1 MSEEVNLSEESN
13 NSENEANNPENE
25 ANNSENE
32 PLDQKELLEDVAEI
46 RQMIHQ
52 QRFAECNP
60 MLFAII
66 KNCPNQQPYIHRL
79 VQGLLSTVI
88 ANLSLFQRKKMSS
101 VMLGFL
107 KQDAKA
113 IKEFE
118 IPETT
123 PETRAKLVS
132 EAISELDQFLV
143 DVEMDIRS
151 ELGVFKDLKKKG
163 EEIDVKEVKP
173 TLEKFVSR
181 EAMLFLNH
189 DLSKEEQDQASAT
202 LYQEWEECRE
212 KIFGRF
218 VSSGHWNDEERAEVK
233 DTILSPTVDSLT
245 SQLLVSAI
253 TLSAATVFDMGK
265 FTLLYDI
272 YRQTDDDEVKVR
284 ALLGWLLVSMN
295 SSCYEQHPDF
305 LSFAE
310 QLTEDCKNDS
320 DLLAEIIKAQKMLAV
335 TVFSEQKSI
344 DYTNDIMSSL
354 SKRFLGD
361 LKNKVADLLE
371 ADEDMR
377 NIFGVED
384 DEETSD
390 EESPIRS
397 VDINTD
403 EDGDPA
409 LNVGVDSPLS
419 MDEMMDKGIDIL
431 LPQFKMLRD
440 QTEFFTHL
448 YNWFMPFYLKN
459 PHITEAL
466 GFVDE
471 KRKFCK
477 AFCSTARSCPADA
490 YSLANLIVSHPN
502 EIPENIVD
510 CYDDPEDEEDGS
522 KPADEEEIVN
532 EFFKEPEEHRAKRI
546 RINYIRNL
554 LRFSKFYKEKDELF
568 TILDELDDD
577 KPAYAV
583 LAGPLFQDEF
593 FDKYRMAIARYSF
606 RREFPDMV
614 DVMLEGVP
622 CDTLEMHFMKGWV
635 CMQKEDDHSLRMAV
649 DHFKEMLKMQP
660 DMKPVYL
667 QLGICYRKL
676 CQVDE
681 YLENFDKLMEFKDSF
696 SEEELFELKLEKLK
710 FIVMNNRLEEAMPL
724 AYELD
729 YTHPESQMAGALLTQ
744 LLIKIGGEHTEGNF
758 QKAHQRLDEY
768 FAEVN
773 ELFGSFEKMK
783 KSGKDP
789 KNMMMQAMDLFFK
802 MMKNDKA
809 AEAYNNYSLG
819 LLALIEHQ
827 PKKAVGPF
835 FRAYAYYEDK
845 DQDVFFEVLR
855 EDYKWLKNYGCSFT
869 DIMIIYNQVV
879 AEHQQSQEELKK
891 YADKSE

>member
-13 NSENEANNPENE
+13 NPEE
-25 ANNSENE
+25 DV
-32 PLDQKELLEDVAEI
+32 LDQDFLLEKVDEM
-46 RQMIHQ
+46 RDLIHQ
-52 QRFAECNP
+52 QRFTECKP
-60 MLFAII
+60 ILVAIFE
-66 KNCPNQQPYIHRL
+66 NCPNHKQYMRRL
-79 VQGLLSTVI
+79 MHGLLKTVL
-88 ANLSLFQRKKMSS
+88 ANMSLLQCKKLPDD
-101 VMLGFL
+101 MLGFL
-107 KQDAKA
+107 KQYVKPSEELD
-113 IKEFE
+113 
-118 IPETT
+118 IPEMT
-123 PETRAKLVS
+123 PEARTKFVFGAV
-132 EAISELDQFLV
+132 SELDQLLV
-143 DVEMDIRS
+143 DIEMDIRS
-151 ELGVFKDLKKKG
+151 DQGIFKDLKKQG
-163 EEIDVKEVKP
+163 EAIDIKEVKP

-189 DLSKEEQDQASAT
+189 DLSKEEQDQASAR
-202 LYQEWEECRE
+202 LYQEWEEYRE
-212 KIFGRF
+212 KIFDRF
-218 VSSGHWNDEERAEVK
+218 VSSGYWNNEERAVVK

-272 YRQTDDDEVKVR
+272 YRLADDDEVKVR
-284 ALLGWLLVSMN
+284 ALLGWLLVSTN
-295 SSCYEQHPDF
+295 CGSYEQQPDF
-305 LSFAE
+305 RSFAE
-310 QLTEDCKNDS
+310 QLTEDCKNDP

-344 DYTNDIMSSL
+344 DYTNDIMASL
-354 SKRFLGD
+354 SKRFLDD
-361 LKNKVADLLE
+361 LRDKVADLLE

-377 NIFGVED
+377 NIFGIED
-384 DEETSD
+384 DEETS

-397 VDINTD
+397 DDTNTD
-403 EDGDPA
+403 EDRIPNLDA
-409 LNVGVDSPLS
+409 DIESPLS

-490 YSLANLIVSHPN
+490 YSLANLIISHSN

-522 KPADEEEIVN
+522 ESADEEEIVK
-532 EFFKEPEEHRAKRI
+532 EFFNEPEEHRAKRI

-554 LRFSKFYKEKDELF
+554 MRFSKFYTAKDEIF
-568 TILDELDDD
+568 NIFDELDDD

-606 RREFPDMV
+606 RREFPDLV
-614 DVMLEGVP
+614 EVMLEGVP

-635 CMQKEDDHSLRMAV
+635 CMQKGDNHSLRMAV
-649 DHFKEMLKMQP
+649 DHFKKMLKIKP
-660 DMKPVYL
+660 DMKQVYL
-667 QLGICYRKL
+667 QLGTCYRNL
-676 CQVDE
+676 IQVDE

-696 SEEELFELKLEKLK
+696 SEEELFELKLDKLK
-710 FIVMNNRLEEAMPL
+710 FIVMNNRFEEAMPL

-729 YTHPESQMAGALLTQ
+729 YTHPENQMAGALLTR
-744 LLIKIGGEHTEGNF
+744 LLIKIGGEHAEENF

-783 KSGKDP
+783 KAGKDT

-802 MMKNDKA
+802 MMKNDKL

-827 PKKAVGPF
+827 PKKAMGPF
-835 FRAYAYYEDK
+835 FRVYAYYVEK
-845 DQDVFFEVLR
+845 DENVFFEALK
-855 EDYKWLKNYGCSFT
+855 EDYKWLKNYGCSYT
-869 DIMIIYNQVV
+869 DLMIIYNQVV
-879 AEHQQSQEELKK
+879 AEHQKSQEEIKK

>member
-13 NSENEANNPENE
+13 NPEE
-25 ANNSENE
+25 V
-32 PLDQKELLEDVAEI
+32 LDQDELLEKIDEM
-46 RQMIHQ
+46 RQLIHQ
-52 QRFAECNP
+52 QRFTECKPLLVAVFTPLPSN
-60 MLFAII
+60 
-66 KNCPNQQPYIHRL
+66 KQYVNRL
-79 VQGLLSTVI
+79 LQSLLTALA
-88 ANLSLFQRKKMSS
+88 ANMSLFQRKKIPDG
-101 VMLGFL
+101 VFGFPL
-107 KQDAKA
+107 QH
-113 IKEFE
+113 IKSFE
-118 IPETT
+118 ELDIPEMT
-123 PETRAKLVS
+123 PETRAKYIS
-132 EAISELDQFLV
+132 SAISGLDQLLE
-143 DVEMDIRS
+143 DIEMDIRS
-151 ELGVFKDLKKKG
+151 DQGVFKDLKKQG
-163 EEIDVKEVKP
+163 EAIDIKEVKP

-189 DLSKEEQDQASAT
+189 DLSKEEQDQASAR
-202 LYQEWEECRE
+202 LYQEWEEYRE

-218 VSSGHWNDEERAEVK
+218 VSSGHWTDEECAAVK

-295 SSCYEQHPDF
+295 SSYYEQQPDF
-305 LSFAE
+305 RSFAE
-310 QLTEDCKNDS
+310 QLTEDCKNDQ
-320 DLLAEIIKAQKMLAV
+320 DLLADIIKAQKMLAV
-335 TVFSEQKSI
+335 SVFSEQKSI

-361 LKNKVADLLE
+361 LKNKGADLLD

-377 NIFGVED
+377 NLFEIDE
-384 DEETSD
+384 DEETSE

-403 EDGDPA
+403 EDGGDN

-440 QTEFFTHL
+440 QTDFFTHL

-459 PHITEAL
+459 PHVTEAL

-490 YSLANLIVSHPN
+490 YSLANLIISHPN

-510 CYDDPEDEEDGS
+510 CYDDPEDEGDGS
-522 KPADEEEIVN
+522 EPADEEEIVN
-532 EFFKEPEEHRAKRI
+532 EFFKEPGEHRAKRI

-554 LRFSKFYKEKDELF
+554 LRFSKFYKGKDELF

-583 LAGPLFQDEF
+583 LAGPLFQDES

-614 DVMLEGVP
+614 EVMLEGVP

-649 DHFKEMLKMQP
+649 SHFKEMLKMQP
-660 DMKPVYL
+660 DMKQVYL
-667 QLGICYRKL
+667 QLGICYRNL
-676 CQVDE
+676 IQVDE

-696 SEEELFELKLEKLK
+696 SEEELFELKLDKLK
-710 FIVMNNRLEEAMPL
+710 FIVMNNRFEEAMPL

-729 YTHPESQMAGALLTQ
+729 YTHPENQMAGALLTQ
-744 LLIKIGGEHTEGNF
+744 LLIKIGGEHAEENF

-768 FAEVN
+768 FAEAN

-783 KSGKDP
+783 KEGKDT

-827 PKKAVGPF
+827 PKKALEPF
-835 FRAYAYYEDK
+835 FRAYAYYVEK
-845 DQDVFFEVLR
+845 DENVFFEALK
-855 EDYKWLKNYGCSFT
+855 EDYKWLKNYGCSYT
-869 DIMIIYNQVV
+869 DLMIIYNQVV
-879 AEHQQSQEELKK
+879 AEHQQTEDELKK

>member
-13 NSENEANNPENE
+13 NPEE
-25 ANNSENE
+25 DV
-32 PLDQKELLEDVAEI
+32 LDQDFLLEKIDEM
-46 RQMIHQ
+46 RDLIHQ
-52 QRFAECNP
+52 QRFSECKP
-60 MLFAII
+60 MLVEVFTPFSSNKQYINRLLQSLLTSLFA
-66 KNCPNQQPYIHRL
+66 NM
-79 VQGLLSTVI
+79 
-88 ANLSLFQRKKMSS
+88 SLFQRKKIPDGVFGIPIEHNKS
-101 VMLGFL
+101 
-107 KQDAKA
+107 
-113 IKEFE
+113 FE
-118 IPETT
+118 KLDIPEMT
-123 PETRAKLVS
+123 PEARAKY
-132 EAISELDQFLV
+132 ISSTISGLDQLLV
-143 DVEMDIRS
+143 DIEMDIRS
-151 ELGVFKDLKKKG
+151 EQGIFKDLKKQG
-163 EEIDVKEVKP
+163 EAIDIKEVKP

-189 DLSKEEQDQASAT
+189 DLSKEEQDQASAR
-202 LYQEWEECRE
+202 LYQEWEEYRE
-212 KIFGRF
+212 KIFDRF
-218 VSSGHWNDEERAEVK
+218 VSSGYWNDEERAVVK

-272 YRQTDDDEVKVR
+272 YRLADDDEVKVR
-284 ALLGWLLVSMN
+284 ALLGWLLVSTN
-295 SSCYEQHPDF
+295 CGCYEQQPDF
-305 LSFAE
+305 RSFAE

-344 DYTNDIMSSL
+344 DYTNDIMASL

-361 LKNKVADLLE
+361 LKDKVANLLE
-371 ADEDMR
+371 ADEDMQ
-377 NIFGVED
+377 NIFGIED
-384 DEETSD
+384 DEETS

-403 EDGDPA
+403 EDGIPNLD
-409 LNVGVDSPLS
+409 VDMDSPLS

-510 CYDDPEDEEDGS
+510 CYDDPEDEGDGS
-522 KPADEEEIVN
+522 EPADDEEIVN
-532 EFFKEPEEHRAKRI
+532 EFFKEPGEHRAKRI

-554 LRFSKFYKEKDELF
+554 LRFSKFYTAKDEIF
-568 TILDELDDD
+568 NILDELDDD

-606 RREFPDMV
+606 RREFPDLV
-614 DVMLEGVP
+614 EVMLEGVP

-635 CMQKEDDHSLRMAV
+635 CMQKGDNHSLCMAV
-649 DHFKEMLKMQP
+649 DHFKKMLKIKP
-660 DMKPVYL
+660 DMKQVYL
-667 QLGICYRKL
+667 QLGICYRNL
-676 CQVDE
+676 IQVDE

-696 SEEELFELKLEKLK
+696 SEEELFELKLDKLK
-710 FIVMNNRLEEAMPL
+710 FIVMNNRFEEAMPL

-729 YTHPESQMAGALLTQ
+729 YTHPENQMAGALLTQ
-744 LLIKIGGEHTEGNF
+744 LLIKIGGEHAEENF

-783 KSGKDP
+783 KEGKDT

-802 MMKNDKA
+802 MMKNDKL

-827 PKKAVGPF
+827 PKKAMGPF
-835 FRAYAYYEDK
+835 FRAYAYYVEK
-845 DQDVFFEVLR
+845 DENVFFEALK
-855 EDYKWLKNYGCSFT
+855 EDYKWLKNYGCSYT
-869 DIMIIYNQVV
+869 DLMIIYNQVV
-879 AEHQQSQEELKK
+879 AEHQKSQEEIKK

>member
-13 NSENEANNPENE
+13 NPEE
-25 ANNSENE
+25 DV
-32 PLDQKELLEDVAEI
+32 LDQDFLLEKVDEM
-46 RQMIHQ
+46 RDLIHQ
-52 QRFAECNP
+52 QRFTECKP
-60 MLFAII
+60 ILVAIFE
-66 KNCPNQQPYIHRL
+66 NCPNHKQYMRRL
-79 VQGLLSTVI
+79 MHGLLKTVL
-88 ANLSLFQRKKMSS
+88 ANMSLLQCKKLPDD
-101 VMLGFL
+101 MLGFL
-107 KQDAKA
+107 KQYVKPSEELD
-113 IKEFE
+113 
-118 IPETT
+118 IPEMT
-123 PETRAKLVS
+123 PEARTKFVFGAV
-132 EAISELDQFLV
+132 SELDQLLV
-143 DVEMDIRS
+143 DIEMDIRS
-151 ELGVFKDLKKKG
+151 DQGIFKDLKKQG
-163 EEIDVKEVKP
+163 EAIDIKEVKP

-189 DLSKEEQDQASAT
+189 DLSKEEQDQASAR
-202 LYQEWEECRE
+202 LYQEWEEYRE
-212 KIFGRF
+212 KIFDRF
-218 VSSGHWNDEERAEVK
+218 VSSGYWNNEERAVVK

-272 YRQTDDDEVKVR
+272 YRLADDDEVKVR
-284 ALLGWLLVSMN
+284 ALLGWLLVSTN
-295 SSCYEQHPDF
+295 CGSYEQQPDF
-305 LSFAE
+305 RSFAE
-310 QLTEDCKNDS
+310 QLTEDCKNDP

-344 DYTNDIMSSL
+344 DYTNDIMASL
-354 SKRFLGD
+354 SKRFLDD
-361 LKNKVADLLE
+361 LRDKVADLLE

-377 NIFGVED
+377 NIFGIED
-384 DEETSD
+384 DEETS

-397 VDINTD
+397 DDTNTD
-403 EDGDPA
+403 EDRIPNLDA
-409 LNVGVDSPLS
+409 DIESPLS

-490 YSLANLIVSHPN
+490 YSLANLIVSHSN

-522 KPADEEEIVN
+522 ESADEEEIVK
-532 EFFKEPEEHRAKRI
+532 EFFNEPEEHRAKRI

-554 LRFSKFYKEKDELF
+554 MRFSKFYTAKDEIF
-568 TILDELDDD
+568 NIFDELDDD

-606 RREFPDMV
+606 RREFPDLV
-614 DVMLEGVP
+614 EVMLEGVP
-622 CDTLEMHFMKGWV
+622 CDTLEMHFKKGWV
-635 CMQKEDDHSLRMAV
+635 CMQKGDNHSLRMAV
-649 DHFKEMLKMQP
+649 DHFKKMLKIKP
-660 DMKPVYL
+660 DMKQVYL
-667 QLGICYRKL
+667 QLGTCYRNL
-676 CQVDE
+676 IQVDE

-696 SEEELFELKLEKLK
+696 SEEELFELKLDKLK
-710 FIVMNNRLEEAMPL
+710 FIVMNNRFEEAMPL

-729 YTHPESQMAGALLTQ
+729 YIHPENQMAGALLTQ
-744 LLIKIGGEHTEGNF
+744 LLIKIGGEHAEENF

-783 KSGKDP
+783 KAGKDT

-802 MMKNDKA
+802 MMKNDKL

-827 PKKAVGPF
+827 PKKAMGPF
-835 FRAYAYYEDK
+835 FRVYAYYVEK
-845 DQDVFFEVLR
+845 DENVFFEALK
-855 EDYKWLKNYGCSFT
+855 EDYKWLKNYGCSYT
-869 DIMIIYNQVV
+869 DLMIIYNQVV
-879 AEHQQSQEELKK
+879 AEHQKSQEEIKK

>member
-13 NSENEANNPENE
+13 NPEE
-25 ANNSENE
+25 DV
-32 PLDQKELLEDVAEI
+32 LDQDFLLEKVDEM
-46 RQMIHQ
+46 RDLIHQ
-52 QRFAECNP
+52 QRFTECKP
-60 MLFAII
+60 ILVAIFE
-66 KNCPNQQPYIHRL
+66 NCPNHKQYMRRL
-79 VQGLLSTVI
+79 MHGLLKTVL
-88 ANLSLFQRKKMSS
+88 ANMSLLQCKKLPDD
-101 VMLGFL
+101 MLGFL
-107 KQDAKA
+107 KQYVKPSEELD
-113 IKEFE
+113 
-118 IPETT
+118 IPEMT
-123 PETRAKLVS
+123 PEARTKFVFGAV
-132 EAISELDQFLV
+132 SELDQLLV
-143 DVEMDIRS
+143 DIEMDIRS
-151 ELGVFKDLKKKG
+151 EQGIFKDLKKQG
-163 EEIDVKEVKP
+163 EAIDIKEVKP

-189 DLSKEEQDQASAT
+189 DLSKEEQDQASAR
-202 LYQEWEECRE
+202 LYQEWEEYRE
-212 KIFGRF
+212 KIFDRF
-218 VSSGHWNDEERAEVK
+218 VSSGYWNNEERAVVK

-272 YRQTDDDEVKVR
+272 YRLADDDEVKVR
-284 ALLGWLLVSMN
+284 ALLGWLLVSTN
-295 SSCYEQHPDF
+295 CGSYEQQPDF
-305 LSFAE
+305 RSFAE
-310 QLTEDCKNDS
+310 QLTEDCKNDP

-344 DYTNDIMSSL
+344 DYTNDIMASL
-354 SKRFLGD
+354 SKRFLDD
-361 LKNKVADLLE
+361 LRDKVADLLE

-377 NIFGVED
+377 NIFGIED
-384 DEETSD
+384 DEETS

-397 VDINTD
+397 DDTNTD
-403 EDGDPA
+403 EDRIPNLDA
-409 LNVGVDSPLS
+409 DIESPLS

-471 KRKFCK
+471 KRMFCK

-490 YSLANLIVSHPN
+490 YSLANLIVSHSN

-522 KPADEEEIVN
+522 ESADEEEIVK
-532 EFFKEPEEHRAKRI
+532 EFFNEPEEHRAKRI

-554 LRFSKFYKEKDELF
+554 MRFSKFYTAKDEIF
-568 TILDELDDD
+568 NIFDELDDD

-606 RREFPDMV
+606 RREFPDLV
-614 DVMLEGVP
+614 EVMLEGVP

-635 CMQKEDDHSLRMAV
+635 CMQKGDNHSLRMAV
-649 DHFKEMLKMQP
+649 DHFKKMLKIKP
-660 DMKPVYL
+660 DMKQVYL
-667 QLGICYRKL
+667 QLGTCYRNL
-676 CQVDE
+676 IQVDE

-696 SEEELFELKLEKLK
+696 SEEELFELKLDKLK
-710 FIVMNNRLEEAMPL
+710 FIVMNNRFEEAMPL

-729 YTHPESQMAGALLTQ
+729 YTHPENQMAGALLTQ
-744 LLIKIGGEHTEGNF
+744 LLIKIGGEHAEENF

-783 KSGKDP
+783 KAGKDT

-802 MMKNDKA
+802 MMKNDKL

-827 PKKAVGPF
+827 PKKAMGPF
-835 FRAYAYYEDK
+835 FRVYAYYVEK
-845 DQDVFFEVLR
+845 DENVFFEALK
-855 EDYKWLKNYGCSFT
+855 EDYKWLKNYGCSYT
-869 DIMIIYNQVV
+869 DLMIIYNQVV
-879 AEHQQSQEELKK
+879 AEHQKSQEEIKK

>member
-13 NSENEANNPENE
+13 NPEE
-25 ANNSENE
+25 DV
-32 PLDQKELLEDVAEI
+32 LDQDFLLEKVDEM
-46 RQMIHQ
+46 RQLIHQ
-52 QRFAECNP
+52 QRFSECKP
-60 MLFAII
+60 MLVEVFTPFSSNKQYINRLMQNLLTSLFA
-66 KNCPNQQPYIHRL
+66 NM
-79 VQGLLSTVI
+79 
-88 ANLSLFQRKKMSS
+88 SLFQRKKIPDGVFGIPIQHNKS
-101 VMLGFL
+101 
-107 KQDAKA
+107 
-113 IKEFE
+113 FE
-118 IPETT
+118 ELDIPEMT
-123 PETRAKLVS
+123 PEARAKYIS
-132 EAISELDQFLV
+132 NAISELDQLLE
-143 DVEMDIRS
+143 DIEMDIRS
-151 ELGVFKDLKKKG
+151 EQGIFKDLKKQG
-163 EEIDVKEVKP
+163 EEIDIKEVKP

-189 DLSKEEQDQASAT
+189 DLSKEEQDQASAR
-202 LYQEWEECRE
+202 LYQEWEEYRE
-212 KIFGRF
+212 KIFDRF
-218 VSSGHWNDEERAEVK
+218 VSSGYWNDEERAVVK

-272 YRQTDDDEVKVR
+272 YRLADDDEVKVR
-284 ALLGWLLVSMN
+284 ALLGWLLVSTN
-295 SSCYEQHPDF
+295 CGSYEQQPDF
-305 LSFAE
+305 RSFAE

-344 DYTNDIMSSL
+344 DYTNDIMASL
-354 SKRFLGD
+354 SKRFLDD
-361 LKNKVADLLE
+361 LRDKVADLLE

-377 NIFGVED
+377 NIFGIED
-384 DEETSD
+384 DEETS

-397 VDINTD
+397 DDTNTD
-403 EDGDPA
+403 KDGIPNLDA
-409 LNVGVDSPLS
+409 DIESPLS

-490 YSLANLIVSHPN
+490 YSLANLIISHPN

-510 CYDDPEDEEDGS
+510 CYDDPEDEGDVCE
-522 KPADEEEIVN
+522 PADEEEIVN
-532 EFFKEPEEHRAKRI
+532 EFFNEPEEHRAKRI

-554 LRFSKFYKEKDELF
+554 MRFSKFYTAKDEIF
-568 TILDELDDD
+568 NILDELDDD

-606 RREFPDMV
+606 RREFPDLV
-614 DVMLEGVP
+614 EVMLEGVP

-635 CMQKEDDHSLRMAV
+635 CMQKGDNHSLRIAV
-649 DHFKEMLKMQP
+649 DHFKKMLKIKP
-660 DMKPVYL
+660 DMKQVYL
-667 QLGICYRKL
+667 QLGTCYRNL
-676 CQVDE
+676 IQVDE

-696 SEEELFELKLEKLK
+696 SEEELFELKLDKLK
-710 FIVMNNRLEEAMPL
+710 FIVMNNRFEEAMPL

-729 YTHPESQMAGALLTQ
+729 YTHPENQMAGALLTQ
-744 LLIKIGGEHTEGNF
+744 LLIKIGGKHAEENF

-783 KSGKDP
+783 KAGKDT

-802 MMKNDKA
+802 MMKNDKL

-827 PKKAVGPF
+827 PKKAMGPF
-835 FRAYAYYEDK
+835 FRVYAYYVEK
-845 DQDVFFEVLR
+845 DENVFFEALK
-855 EDYKWLKNYGCSFT
+855 EDYKWLKNYGCSYT
-869 DIMIIYNQVV
+869 DLMIIYNQVV
-879 AEHQQSQEELKK
+879 AEHQKSQEEIKK

>member
-13 NSENEANNPENE
+13 NPEE
-25 ANNSENE
+25 DV
-32 PLDQKELLEDVAEI
+32 LDQDFLLEKVDEM
-46 RQMIHQ
+46 RDLIHQ
-52 QRFAECNP
+52 QRFSECKP
-60 MLFAII
+60 MLVEVFTPFSSNKQYINRLMQNLLTSLFA
-66 KNCPNQQPYIHRL
+66 NM
-79 VQGLLSTVI
+79 
-88 ANLSLFQRKKMSS
+88 SLFQRKKIPDGVFGIPIQHNKS
-101 VMLGFL
+101 
-107 KQDAKA
+107 
-113 IKEFE
+113 FE
-118 IPETT
+118 ELDIPEMT
-123 PETRAKLVS
+123 PEARAKYIS
-132 EAISELDQFLV
+132 NAISELDQLLE
-143 DVEMDIRS
+143 DIEMDIRS
-151 ELGVFKDLKKKG
+151 EQGIFKDLKKQG
-163 EEIDVKEVKP
+163 EEIDIKEVKP

-189 DLSKEEQDQASAT
+189 DLSKEEQDQASAR
-202 LYQEWEECRE
+202 LYQEWEEYRE
-212 KIFGRF
+212 KIFDRF
-218 VSSGHWNDEERAEVK
+218 VSSGYWNDEERAVVK

-272 YRQTDDDEVKVR
+272 YRLADDDEVKVR
-284 ALLGWLLVSMN
+284 ALLGWLLVSTN
-295 SSCYEQHPDF
+295 CGSYEQQPDF
-305 LSFAE
+305 RSFAE

-344 DYTNDIMSSL
+344 DYTNDIMASL
-354 SKRFLGD
+354 SKRFLDD
-361 LKNKVADLLE
+361 LRDKVADLLE

-377 NIFGVED
+377 NIFGIED
-384 DEETSD
+384 DEETS

-397 VDINTD
+397 DDTNTD
-403 EDGDPA
+403 KDGIPNLDA
-409 LNVGVDSPLS
+409 DIESPLS

-510 CYDDPEDEEDGS
+510 CYDDPEDEEDGTES
-522 KPADEEEIVN
+522 ADEEEIVK
-532 EFFKEPEEHRAKRI
+532 EFFNEPEEHRAKRI

-554 LRFSKFYKEKDELF
+554 MRFSKFYTAKDEIF
-568 TILDELDDD
+568 NIFDELDDD

-606 RREFPDMV
+606 RREFPDLV
-614 DVMLEGVP
+614 EVMLEGVP

-635 CMQKEDDHSLRMAV
+635 CMQKGDNHSLRMAV
-649 DHFKEMLKMQP
+649 DHFKKMLKIKP
-660 DMKPVYL
+660 DMKQVYL
-667 QLGICYRKL
+667 QLGTCYRNL
-676 CQVDE
+676 IQVDE
-681 YLENFDKLMEFKDSF
+681 YLDNFDKLMEFKDSF
-696 SEEELFELKLEKLK
+696 SEEELFELKLDKLK
-710 FIVMNNRLEEAMPL
+710 FIVMNNRFEEAMPL

-729 YTHPESQMAGALLTQ
+729 YTHPENQMAGALLTQ
-744 LLIKIGGEHTEGNF
+744 LLIKIGGEHAEENF

-783 KSGKDP
+783 KAGKDT

-802 MMKNDKA
+802 MMKNDKL

-827 PKKAVGPF
+827 PKKAMGPF
-835 FRAYAYYEDK
+835 FRVYAYYVEK
-845 DQDVFFEVLR
+845 DENVFFEALK
-855 EDYKWLKNYGCSFT
+855 EDYKWLKNYGCSYT
-869 DIMIIYNQVV
+869 DLMIIYNQVV
-879 AEHQQSQEELKK
+879 AEHQKSQEEIKK

>member
-13 NSENEANNPENE
+13 NSENEANNPEE
-25 ANNSENE
+25 V
-32 PLDQKELLEDVAEI
+32 LDQKELLEDVAEI

-88 ANLSLFQRKKMSS
+88 ANLSLFKRKKMSS

-151 ELGVFKDLKKKG
+151 ELGIFKDLKKQG
-163 EEIDVKEVKP
+163 EEIDIKEVKP

-218 VSSGHWNDEERAEVK
+218 VSSGYWNDEERAEVK

-344 DYTNDIMSSL
+344 DYTNDIMASL
-354 SKRFLGD
+354 SNRFLGN

-384 DEETSD
+384 DEETSE

-510 CYDDPEDEEDGS
+510 CYDDPEDEGDGS
-522 KPADEEEIVN
+522 ESADEEEIVD
-532 EFFKEPEEHRAKRI
+532 EFFKEPQEHRAKRI

-622 CDTLEMHFMKGWV
+622 CDTLEMHFMQGWV

-744 LLIKIGGEHTEGNF
+744 LLIKIGGEHAEENF

-869 DIMIIYNQVV
+869 DIMIIYNQIV

>member
-13 NSENEANNPENE
+13 NPEE
-25 ANNSENE
+25 V
-32 PLDQKELLEDVAEI
+32 LDQDELLEKIDEM
-46 RQMIHQ
+46 RQLIHQ
-52 QRFAECNP
+52 QRFTECKPLLVAVFTPLPSN
-60 MLFAII
+60 
-66 KNCPNQQPYIHRL
+66 KQYVNRL
-79 VQGLLSTVI
+79 LQSLLTALA
-88 ANLSLFQRKKMSS
+88 ANMSLFQRKKIPDG
-101 VMLGFL
+101 VFGFPL
-107 KQDAKA
+107 QH
-113 IKEFE
+113 IKSFE
-118 IPETT
+118 ELDIPEMT
-123 PETRAKLVS
+123 PETRAKYIS
-132 EAISELDQFLV
+132 SAISGLDQLLE
-143 DVEMDIRS
+143 DIEMDIRS
-151 ELGVFKDLKKKG
+151 DQGVFKDLKKQG
-163 EEIDVKEVKP
+163 EAIDIKEVKP

-189 DLSKEEQDQASAT
+189 DLSKEEQDQASAR
-202 LYQEWEECRE
+202 LYQEWEEYRE

-218 VSSGHWNDEERAEVK
+218 VSSGHWTDEECAAVK

-265 FTLLYDI
+265 FTLLYGI

-295 SSCYEQHPDF
+295 SSYYEQQPDF
-305 LSFAE
+305 RSFAE
-310 QLTEDCKNDS
+310 QLTEDCKNDQ
-320 DLLAEIIKAQKMLAV
+320 DLLADIIKAQKMLAV

-361 LKNKVADLLE
+361 LKNKVADLLD

-377 NIFGVED
+377 NLFEIDE
-384 DEETSD
+384 DEETSE

-403 EDGDPA
+403 EDGVDN

-459 PHITEAL
+459 PHVTEAL

-490 YSLANLIVSHPN
+490 YSLANLIISHPN

-510 CYDDPEDEEDGS
+510 CYDDPEDEGDGS
-522 KPADEEEIVN
+522 EPADEEEIVN
-532 EFFKEPEEHRAKRI
+532 EFFKEPGEHRAKRI

-554 LRFSKFYKEKDELF
+554 LRFSKFYKGKDELF

-614 DVMLEGVP
+614 EVMLEGVP

-649 DHFKEMLKMQP
+649 SHFKEMLKMQP
-660 DMKPVYL
+660 DMKQVYL
-667 QLGICYRKL
+667 QLGICYRNL
-676 CQVDE
+676 IQVDE

-696 SEEELFELKLEKLK
+696 SEEELFELKLDKLK
-710 FIVMNNRLEEAMPL
+710 FIVMNNRFEEAMPL

-729 YTHPESQMAGALLTQ
+729 YTHPENQMAGALLTQ
-744 LLIKIGGEHTEGNF
+744 LLIKIGGEHAEENF

-768 FAEVN
+768 FAEAN

-783 KSGKDP
+783 KEGKDT

-827 PKKAVGPF
+827 PKKALEPF
-835 FRAYAYYEDK
+835 FRAYAYYVEK
-845 DQDVFFEVLR
+845 DENVFFEALK
-855 EDYKWLKNYGCSFT
+855 EDYKWLKNYGCSYT
-869 DIMIIYNQVV
+869 DLMIIYNQVV
-879 AEHQQSQEELKK
+879 AEHQQTEDELKK

>member
-13 NSENEANNPENE
+13 NPEE
-25 ANNSENE
+25 VLA
-32 PLDQKELLEDVAEI
+32 QKELLEDVVEI

-66 KNCPNQQPYIHRL
+66 KNSPNHQPYIHRL

-88 ANLSLFQRKKMSS
+88 ASLSLFQRKKISTE
-101 VMLGFL
+101 MLGFL
-107 KQDAKA
+107 KLDAKA
-113 IKEFE
+113 VKEFK

-123 PETRAKLVS
+123 PEGRAKLVS
-132 EAISELDQFLV
+132 DAISELDQFLV
-143 DVEMDIRS
+143 DIEMDIRS
-151 ELGVFKDLKKKG
+151 EQGIFKDLKKQG
-163 EEIDVKEVKP
+163 EAIDIKEVKP

-189 DLSKEEQDQASAT
+189 DLSKEEQDQASAR
-202 LYQEWEECRE
+202 LYLEWEEYRE
-212 KIFGRF
+212 KIFDRF
-218 VSSGHWNDEERAEVK
+218 VTAGYWNDEERAVVK

-253 TLSAATVFDMGK
+253 TLSAATVFDMDK

-272 YRQTDDDEVKVR
+272 YRQADDDEVKVR
-284 ALLGWLLVSMN
+284 ALLGWLLVSTN
-295 SSCYEQHPDF
+295 CGCYEQHPDF
-305 LSFAE
+305 RSFAE
-310 QLTEDCKNDS
+310 QLTEDCKNDP

-344 DYTNDIMSSL
+344 DYTNDIMASL

-361 LKNKVADLLE
+361 LKDKVADLLE

-377 NIFGVED
+377 NIFEID
-384 DEETSD
+384 EDEETSE

-403 EDGDPA
+403 EDGIDNLDA
-409 LNVGVDSPLS
+409 DIESPLS

-510 CYDDPEDEEDGS
+510 CYDDPEDEGDGS
-522 KPADEEEIVN
+522 ETADEEEIVN

-660 DMKPVYL
+660 GMKPVYL

-744 LLIKIGGEHTEGNF
+744 LLIKIGGEHAEENF

-869 DIMIIYNQVV
+869 DIMIIYNQIV

>member
-13 NSENEANNPENE
+13 SQEEV
-25 ANNSENE
+25 
-32 PLDQKELLEDVAEI
+32 LDQDFLLEKVDEM
-46 RQMIHQ
+46 RDLIHQ
-52 QRFAECNP
+52 QRFAECKP
-60 MLFAII
+60 MLVAIFE
-66 KNCPNQQPYIHRL
+66 NCPNHKQYMRRL
-79 VQGLLSTVI
+79 MHGLLTTVL
-88 ANLSLFQRKKMSS
+88 ANMSLLQRKKLPDD
-101 VMLGFL
+101 MLGIL
-107 KQDAKA
+107 KQYVKPSEELD
-113 IKEFE
+113 
-118 IPETT
+118 IPEMT
-123 PETRAKLVS
+123 PEARTKFVFGAV
-132 EAISELDQFLV
+132 SELDQLLE
-143 DVEMDIRS
+143 DIEMDIRS
-151 ELGVFKDLKKKG
+151 EQGIFKDLKKQG
-163 EEIDVKEVKP
+163 EAIDIKEVKP

-189 DLSKEEQDQASAT
+189 DLSKEEQDQASAR
-202 LYQEWEECRE
+202 LYQEWEEYRE
-212 KIFGRF
+212 KIFDRF
-218 VSSGHWNDEERAEVK
+218 VSSGYWNDEECAAVK

-295 SSCYEQHPDF
+295 SSYYEQQPDF
-305 LSFAE
+305 RSFAE
-310 QLTEDCKNDS
+310 QLTEDCKNDQ
-320 DLLAEIIKAQKMLAV
+320 DLLADIIKAQKMLAV

-361 LKNKVADLLE
+361 LKNKVADLLD

-377 NIFGVED
+377 NLFGIDE
-384 DEETSD
+384 DEETSE

-403 EDGDPA
+403 EDGVDN
-409 LNVGVDSPLS
+409 LNVDVDSPLS

-440 QTEFFTHL
+440 QTDFFTHL

-459 PHITEAL
+459 PHVTEAL

-490 YSLANLIVSHPN
+490 YSLANLIISHPN

-510 CYDDPEDEEDGS
+510 CYDDPEDDGDGS
-522 KPADEEEIVN
+522 EPADEEEIVN
-532 EFFKEPEEHRAKRI
+532 EFFKEPGEHRAKRI

-554 LRFSKFYKEKDELF
+554 LRFSKFYKGKDELF

-614 DVMLEGVP
+614 EVMLEGVL

-649 DHFKEMLKMQP
+649 SHFKEMLKMQP
-660 DMKPVYL
+660 DMKQVYL
-667 QLGICYRKL
+667 QLGICYRNL
-676 CQVDE
+676 IQVDE

-696 SEEELFELKLEKLK
+696 SEEELFELKLDKLK
-710 FIVMNNRLEEAMPL
+710 FIVMNNRFEEAMPL

-729 YTHPESQMAGALLTQ
+729 YTHPENQMAGALLTQ
-744 LLIKIGGEHTEGNF
+744 LLIKIGGEHAEENF

-783 KSGKDP
+783 KEGKDT

-802 MMKNDKA
+802 MMKNDKL
-809 AEAYNNYSLG
+809 AEAYNNYSQG

-827 PKKAVGPF
+827 PKKAMGPF
-835 FRAYAYYEDK
+835 FRAYAYYVEK
-845 DQDVFFEVLR
+845 DENVFFEALK
-855 EDYKWLKNYGCSFT
+855 EDYKWLKNYGCSYT
-869 DIMIIYNQVV
+869 DLMIIYNQVV
-879 AEHQQSQEELKK
+879 AEHQKSQEELKK

>member
-13 NSENEANNPENE
+13 NPEE
-25 ANNSENE
+25 VLA
-32 PLDQKELLEDVAEI
+32 QKELLEDVVEI

-66 KNCPNQQPYIHRL
+66 KNSPDHLPYIHRL

-88 ANLSLFQRKKMSS
+88 ASLSLFQRKKMSAE
-101 VMLGFL
+101 MLGFL
-107 KQDAKA
+107 KLDAKA
-113 IKEFE
+113 VKEFK

-123 PETRAKLVS
+123 PEGRAKLVS

-143 DVEMDIRS
+143 DIEMDIRS
-151 ELGVFKDLKKKG
+151 EQGIFKDLKKQG
-163 EEIDVKEVKP
+163 EAIDIKEVKP

-189 DLSKEEQDQASAT
+189 DLSKEEQDQASAR
-202 LYQEWEECRE
+202 LYQEWEEYRE
-212 KIFGRF
+212 KIFDRF
-218 VSSGHWNDEERAEVK
+218 VSSGYWNDEERAVVK

-272 YRQTDDDEVKVR
+272 YRLADDDEVKVR
-284 ALLGWLLVSMN
+284 ALLGWLLVSTN
-295 SSCYEQHPDF
+295 CGCYEQQPDF
-305 LSFAE
+305 RSFAE

-354 SKRFLGD
+354 SKRFLGE
-361 LKNKVADLLE
+361 LKNKVADLLD

-377 NIFGVED
+377 NLFEIDE
-384 DEETSD
+384 DEETS

-403 EDGDPA
+403 EDGIDNLDA
-409 LNVGVDSPLS
+409 DIESPLS

-510 CYDDPEDEEDGS
+510 CYDDPEDEGDGS
-522 KPADEEEIVN
+522 EPADEEEIVN
-532 EFFKEPEEHRAKRI
+532 EFFKEPGEHRAKRI

-554 LRFSKFYKEKDELF
+554 LRFSKFYTAKDEIF
-568 TILDELDDD
+568 NILDELDDD

-606 RREFPDMV
+606 RREFPDLV
-614 DVMLEGVP
+614 EVMLEGVP

-635 CMQKEDDHSLRMAV
+635 CMQKGDNHSLCMAV
-649 DHFKEMLKMQP
+649 DHFKKMLKIKP
-660 DMKPVYL
+660 DMKQVYL
-667 QLGICYRKL
+667 QLGICYRNL
-676 CQVDE
+676 IQVDE

-696 SEEELFELKLEKLK
+696 SEEELFELKLDKLK
-710 FIVMNNRLEEAMPL
+710 FIVMNNRFEEAMPL

-729 YTHPESQMAGALLTQ
+729 YTHPENQMAGALLTQ
-744 LLIKIGGEHTEGNF
+744 LLIKIGGEHAEENF
-758 QKAHQRLDEY
+758 LKAHQRLDEY
-768 FAEVN
+768 FAEAN

-783 KSGKDP
+783 KEGKDT

-827 PKKAVGPF
+827 PKKAMGPF
-835 FRAYAYYEDK
+835 FRAYAYYVEK
-845 DQDVFFEVLR
+845 DENVFFEALK
-855 EDYKWLKNYGCSFT
+855 EDYKWLKNYGCSYT
-869 DIMIIYNQVV
+869 DLMIIYNQVV
-879 AEHQQSQEELKK
+879 AEHQKSQEEIKK

>member
-13 NSENEANNPENE
+13 NPEE
-25 ANNSENE
+25 DV
-32 PLDQKELLEDVAEI
+32 LDQDFLLEKVDEM
-46 RQMIHQ
+46 RDLIHQ
-52 QRFAECNP
+52 QRFTECKP
-60 MLFAII
+60 ILVAIFE
-66 KNCPNQQPYIHRL
+66 NCPNHKQYMRRL
-79 VQGLLSTVI
+79 MHGLLKTVL
-88 ANLSLFQRKKMSS
+88 ANMSLLQCKKLPDD
-101 VMLGFL
+101 MLGFL
-107 KQDAKA
+107 KQYVKPSEELD
-113 IKEFE
+113 
-118 IPETT
+118 IPEMT
-123 PETRAKLVS
+123 PEARTKFVFGAV
-132 EAISELDQFLV
+132 SELDQLLV
-143 DVEMDIRS
+143 DIEMDIRS
-151 ELGVFKDLKKKG
+151 DQGIFKDLKKQG
-163 EEIDVKEVKP
+163 EAIDIKEVKP

-189 DLSKEEQDQASAT
+189 DLSKEEQDQASAR
-202 LYQEWEECRE
+202 LYQEWEEYRE
-212 KIFGRF
+212 KIFDRF
-218 VSSGHWNDEERAEVK
+218 VSSGYWNNEERAVVK

-272 YRQTDDDEVKVR
+272 YRLADDDEVKVR
-284 ALLGWLLVSMN
+284 ALLGWLLVSTN
-295 SSCYEQHPDF
+295 CGSYEQQPDF
-305 LSFAE
+305 RSFAE
-310 QLTEDCKNDS
+310 QLTEDCKNDP

-344 DYTNDIMSSL
+344 DYTNDIMASL
-354 SKRFLGD
+354 SKRFLDD
-361 LKNKVADLLE
+361 LRDKVADLLE

-377 NIFGVED
+377 NIFGIED
-384 DEETSD
+384 DEETS

-397 VDINTD
+397 DDTNTD
-403 EDGDPA
+403 EDRIPNLDA
-409 LNVGVDSPLS
+409 DIESPLS

-490 YSLANLIVSHPN
+490 YSLANLIVSHSN

-522 KPADEEEIVN
+522 ESADEEEIVK
-532 EFFKEPEEHRAKRI
+532 EFFNEPEEHRAKRI

-554 LRFSKFYKEKDELF
+554 MRFSKFYTAKDEIF
-568 TILDELDDD
+568 NIFDELDDD

-606 RREFPDMV
+606 RREFPDLV
-614 DVMLEGVP
+614 EVMLEGVP

-635 CMQKEDDHSLRMAV
+635 CMQKGDNHSLRMAV
-649 DHFKEMLKMQP
+649 DHFKKMLKIKP
-660 DMKPVYL
+660 DMKQVYL
-667 QLGICYRKL
+667 QLVTCYRNL
-676 CQVDE
+676 IQVDE

-696 SEEELFELKLEKLK
+696 SEEELFELKLDKLK
-710 FIVMNNRLEEAMPL
+710 FIVMNNRFEEAMPL

-729 YTHPESQMAGALLTQ
+729 YTHPENQMAGALLTQ
-744 LLIKIGGEHTEGNF
+744 LLIKIGGEHAEENF

-783 KSGKDP
+783 KAGKDT

-802 MMKNDKA
+802 MMKNDKL

-827 PKKAVGPF
+827 PKKAMGPF
-835 FRAYAYYEDK
+835 FRVYAYYVEK
-845 DQDVFFEVLR
+845 DENVFFEALK
-855 EDYKWLKNYGCSFT
+855 EDYKWLKNYGCSYT
-869 DIMIIYNQVV
+869 DLMIIYNQVV
-879 AEHQQSQEELKK
+879 AEHQKSQEEIKK

>member
-13 NSENEANNPENE
+13 NPEE
-25 ANNSENE
+25 DV
-32 PLDQKELLEDVAEI
+32 LDQDFLLEKVDEM
-46 RQMIHQ
+46 RDLIHQ
-52 QRFAECNP
+52 QRFTECKP
-60 MLFAII
+60 ILVAIFE
-66 KNCPNQQPYIHRL
+66 NCPNHKQYMRRL
-79 VQGLLSTVI
+79 MHGLLKTVL
-88 ANLSLFQRKKMSS
+88 ANMSLLQCKKLPDD
-101 VMLGFL
+101 MLGFL
-107 KQDAKA
+107 KQYVKPSEELD
-113 IKEFE
+113 
-118 IPETT
+118 IPEMT
-123 PETRAKLVS
+123 PEARTKFVFGAV
-132 EAISELDQFLV
+132 SELDQLLV
-143 DVEMDIRS
+143 DIEMDIRS
-151 ELGVFKDLKKKG
+151 DQGIFKDLKKQG
-163 EEIDVKEVKP
+163 EAIDIKEVKP

-189 DLSKEEQDQASAT
+189 DLSKEEQDQASAR
-202 LYQEWEECRE
+202 LYQEWEEYRE
-212 KIFGRF
+212 KIFDRF
-218 VSSGHWNDEERAEVK
+218 VSSGYWNNEERAVVK

-272 YRQTDDDEVKVR
+272 YRLADDDEVKVR
-284 ALLGWLLVSMN
+284 ALLGWLLVSTN
-295 SSCYEQHPDF
+295 CGSYEQQPDF
-305 LSFAE
+305 RSFAE

-344 DYTNDIMSSL
+344 DYTNDIMASL
-354 SKRFLGD
+354 SKRFLDD
-361 LKNKVADLLE
+361 LRDKVADLLE

-377 NIFGVED
+377 NIFGIED
-384 DEETSD
+384 DEETS

-397 VDINTD
+397 DDTNTD
-403 EDGDPA
+403 KDGIPNLDA
-409 LNVGVDSPLS
+409 DIESPLS

-490 YSLANLIVSHPN
+490 YSLANLIVSHSN

-522 KPADEEEIVN
+522 ESADEEEIVK
-532 EFFKEPEEHRAKRI
+532 EFFNEPEEHRAKRI

-554 LRFSKFYKEKDELF
+554 MRFSKFYTAKDEIF
-568 TILDELDDD
+568 NIFDELDDD

-593 FDKYRMAIARYSF
+593 FDKYRMAIARFSF
-606 RREFPDMV
+606 RREFPDLV
-614 DVMLEGVP
+614 EVMLEGVP

-635 CMQKEDDHSLRMAV
+635 CMQKGDNHSLRMAV
-649 DHFKEMLKMQP
+649 DHFKKMLKIKP
-660 DMKPVYL
+660 DMKQVYL
-667 QLGICYRKL
+667 QLGTCYRNL
-676 CQVDE
+676 IQVDE
-681 YLENFDKLMEFKDSF
+681 YLDNFDKLMEFKDSF
-696 SEEELFELKLEKLK
+696 SEEELFELKLDKLK
-710 FIVMNNRLEEAMPL
+710 FIVMNNRFEEAMPL

-729 YTHPESQMAGALLTQ
+729 YTHPENQMAGALLTQ
-744 LLIKIGGEHTEGNF
+744 LLIKIGGEHAEENF

-783 KSGKDP
+783 KAGKDT

-802 MMKNDKA
+802 MMKNDKL

-827 PKKAVGPF
+827 PKKAMGPF
-835 FRAYAYYEDK
+835 FRVYAYYVEK
-845 DQDVFFEVLR
+845 DENVFFEALK
-855 EDYKWLKNYGCSFT
+855 EDYKWLKNYGCSYT
-869 DIMIIYNQVV
+869 DLMIIYNQVV
-879 AEHQQSQEELKK
+879 AEHQKSQEEIKK

>member
-13 NSENEANNPENE
+13 NPEE
-25 ANNSENE
+25 VLA
-32 PLDQKELLEDVAEI
+32 QKELLEDVVEI

-66 KNCPNQQPYIHRL
+66 KNSPNHLPYIHRL

-88 ANLSLFQRKKMSS
+88 ASLSLFQRKKISTE
-101 VMLGFL
+101 MLGFL
-107 KQDAKA
+107 KLDAKA
-113 IKEFE
+113 VKEFK

-123 PETRAKLVS
+123 PEGRAKLVS

-143 DVEMDIRS
+143 DIEMDIRS
-151 ELGVFKDLKKKG
+151 EQGIFKDLKKQG
-163 EEIDVKEVKP
+163 EAIDIKEVKP

-189 DLSKEEQDQASAT
+189 DLSKEEQDQASAR
-202 LYQEWEECRE
+202 LYQEWEEYRE
-212 KIFGRF
+212 KIFDRF
-218 VSSGHWNDEERAEVK
+218 VSSGYWNDEERAVVK

-272 YRQTDDDEVKVR
+272 YRLADDDEVKVR
-284 ALLGWLLVSMN
+284 ALLGWLLVSTN
-295 SSCYEQHPDF
+295 CGCYEQHPDF
-305 LSFAE
+305 RSFAE

-354 SKRFLGD
+354 SKRFLGE
-361 LKNKVADLLE
+361 LKNKVADLLD

-377 NIFGVED
+377 NLFEIDE
-384 DEETSD
+384 DEETS

-403 EDGDPA
+403 EDGIDNLDA
-409 LNVGVDSPLS
+409 DIESPLS

-522 KPADEEEIVN
+522 ESADEEEIVN
-532 EFFKEPEEHRAKRI
+532 EFFKEPGEHRAKRI

-554 LRFSKFYKEKDELF
+554 LRFSKFYTAKDEIF
-568 TILDELDDD
+568 NILDELDDD

-649 DHFKEMLKMQP
+649 DHFKEMLKMQS

-710 FIVMNNRLEEAMPL
+710 FIVMDNRLEEAMPL

-744 LLIKIGGEHTEGNF
+744 LLIKIGGEHAEENF

-768 FAEVN
+768 FAEMN

-869 DIMIIYNQVV
+869 DIMIIYNQIV

>member
-13 NSENEANNPENE
+13 NPEE
-25 ANNSENE
+25 DVLA
-32 PLDQKELLEDVAEI
+32 QKELLEDVVEI

-52 QRFAECNP
+52 QRFAECNQ

-66 KNCPNQQPYIHRL
+66 KNCPNHQPYIQRL

-88 ANLSLFQRKKMSS
+88 ASLSLFQRKKMSTET
-101 VMLGFL
+101 LGFL
-107 KQDAKA
+107 KLDAKA
-113 IKEFE
+113 IKEFK

-151 ELGVFKDLKKKG
+151 ELGIFKDLKKQG
-163 EEIDVKEVKP
+163 EAIDIKEVKP

-189 DLSKEEQDQASAT
+189 DLSKKEQDQASAR
-202 LYQEWEECRE
+202 LYQEWEEYRE
-212 KIFGRF
+212 KIFDRF
-218 VSSGHWNDEERAEVK
+218 VSSGYWNDEERAVVK

-272 YRQTDDDEVKVR
+272 YRLADDDEVKVR
-284 ALLGWLLVSMN
+284 ALLGWLLVSTN
-295 SSCYEQHPDF
+295 CGCYEQQPDF
-305 LSFAE
+305 RSFAE

-344 DYTNDIMSSL
+344 DYTNDIMASL

-361 LKNKVADLLE
+361 LKDKVANLLE

-377 NIFGVED
+377 NIFEID
-384 DEETSD
+384 EDEETS

-403 EDGDPA
+403 EDGIPNLD
-409 LNVGVDSPLS
+409 VDMDSPLS

-510 CYDDPEDEEDGS
+510 CYDDPEDEGDGS
-522 KPADEEEIVN
+522 EPADEEEIVN
-532 EFFKEPEEHRAKRI
+532 EFFKEPGEHRAKRI

-554 LRFSKFYKEKDELF
+554 LRFSKFYTAKDEIF
-568 TILDELDDD
+568 NILDELDDD

-606 RREFPDMV
+606 RREFPDLV
-614 DVMLEGVP
+614 EVMLEGVP
-622 CDTLEMHFMKGWV
+622 CDTLEMHFMKGWG
-635 CMQKEDDHSLRMAV
+635 CMQKGDNHSLCMAV
-649 DHFKEMLKMQP
+649 DHFKKMLKIKP
-660 DMKPVYL
+660 DMKQVYL
-667 QLGICYRKL
+667 QLGICYRNL
-676 CQVDE
+676 IQVDE

-696 SEEELFELKLEKLK
+696 SEEELFELKLDKLK
-710 FIVMNNRLEEAMPL
+710 FIVMNNRFEEAMPL

-729 YTHPESQMAGALLTQ
+729 YTHPENQMAGALLTQ
-744 LLIKIGGEHTEGNF
+744 LLIKIGGEHAEENF

-768 FAEVN
+768 FAEAN

-783 KSGKDP
+783 KEGKDT

-827 PKKAVGPF
+827 PKKAMGPF
-835 FRAYAYYEDK
+835 FRAYAYYVEK
-845 DQDVFFEVLR
+845 DENVFFEALK
-855 EDYKWLKNYGCSFT
+855 EDYKWLKNYGCSYT
-869 DIMIIYNQVV
+869 DLMIIYNQVV
-879 AEHQQSQEELKK
+879 AEHQQSQEEIKK

>member
-13 NSENEANNPENE
+13 NPEE
-25 ANNSENE
+25 V
-32 PLDQKELLEDVAEI
+32 LDQDELLEKIDEM
-46 RQMIHQ
+46 RQLIHQ
-52 QRFAECNP
+52 QRFTECKPLLVAVFTPLPSN
-60 MLFAII
+60 
-66 KNCPNQQPYIHRL
+66 KQYVNRL
-79 VQGLLSTVI
+79 LQSLLTALA
-88 ANLSLFQRKKMSS
+88 ANMSLFQRKKIPDG
-101 VMLGFL
+101 VFGFPL
-107 KQDAKA
+107 QH
-113 IKEFE
+113 IKSFE
-118 IPETT
+118 ELDIPEMT
-123 PETRAKLVS
+123 PETRAKYIS
-132 EAISELDQFLV
+132 SAISGLDQLLE
-143 DVEMDIRS
+143 DIEMDIRS
-151 ELGVFKDLKKKG
+151 DQGVFKDLKKQG
-163 EEIDVKEVKP
+163 EAIDIKEVKP

-189 DLSKEEQDQASAT
+189 DLSKEEQDQASAR
-202 LYQEWEECRE
+202 LYQEWEEYRE

-218 VSSGHWNDEERAEVK
+218 VSSGHWTDEECAAVK
-233 DTILSPTVDSLT
+233 DSILSPTVDSLT

-265 FTLLYDI
+265 FTLLYGI

-295 SSCYEQHPDF
+295 SSYCEQQPDF
-305 LSFAE
+305 RSFAE
-310 QLTEDCKNDS
+310 QLTEDCKNDQ
-320 DLLAEIIKAQKMLAV
+320 DLLADIIKAQKMLAV

-361 LKNKVADLLE
+361 LKNKVADLLD

-377 NIFGVED
+377 NLFEIDE
-384 DEETSD
+384 DEETSE

-403 EDGDPA
+403 EDGVDN

-440 QTEFFTHL
+440 QTDFFTHL

-459 PHITEAL
+459 PHVTEAL

-490 YSLANLIVSHPN
+490 YSLANLIISHPN

-510 CYDDPEDEEDGS
+510 CYDDPEDEGDGS
-522 KPADEEEIVN
+522 EPADEEEIVN
-532 EFFKEPEEHRAKRI
+532 EFFKEPGEHRAKRI

-554 LRFSKFYKEKDELF
+554 LRFSKFYKGKDELF

-614 DVMLEGVP
+614 EVMLEGVP

-649 DHFKEMLKMQP
+649 SHFKEMLKMQP
-660 DMKPVYL
+660 DMKQVYL
-667 QLGICYRKL
+667 QLGICYRNL
-676 CQVDE
+676 IQVDE

-696 SEEELFELKLEKLK
+696 SEEELFELKLDKLK
-710 FIVMNNRLEEAMPL
+710 FIVMNNRFEEAMPL

-729 YTHPESQMAGALLTQ
+729 YTHPENQMAGALLTQ
-744 LLIKIGGEHTEGNF
+744 LLIKIGGEHAEENF

-768 FAEVN
+768 FAEAN

-783 KSGKDP
+783 KEGKDT

-827 PKKAVGPF
+827 PKKALEPF
-835 FRAYAYYEDK
+835 FRAYAYYVEK
-845 DQDVFFEVLR
+845 DENVFFEALK
-855 EDYKWLKNYGCSFT
+855 EDYKWLKNYGCSYT
-869 DIMIIYNQVV
+869 DLMIIYNQVV
-879 AEHQQSQEELKK
+879 AEHQQTEDELKK

>member
-13 NSENEANNPENE
+13 NPEE
-25 ANNSENE
+25 DV
-32 PLDQKELLEDVAEI
+32 LDQDFLLEKVDEM
-46 RQMIHQ
+46 RDLIHQ
-52 QRFAECNP
+52 QRFTECKP
-60 MLFAII
+60 ILVAIFE
-66 KNCPNQQPYIHRL
+66 NCPNHQQYMRRL
-79 VQGLLSTVI
+79 MHGLLKTVL
-88 ANLSLFQRKKMSS
+88 ANMSLLQCKKLPDD
-101 VMLGFL
+101 MLGFL
-107 KQDAKA
+107 KQYVKPSEELD
-113 IKEFE
+113 
-118 IPETT
+118 IPEMT
-123 PETRAKLVS
+123 PEARTKFVFGAV
-132 EAISELDQFLV
+132 SELDQLLV
-143 DVEMDIRS
+143 DIEMDIRS
-151 ELGVFKDLKKKG
+151 DQGIFKDLKKQG
-163 EEIDVKEVKP
+163 EAIDIKEVKP

-189 DLSKEEQDQASAT
+189 DLSKEEQDQASAR
-202 LYQEWEECRE
+202 LYQEWEEYRE
-212 KIFGRF
+212 KIFDRF
-218 VSSGHWNDEERAEVK
+218 VSSGYWNNEERAVVK

-272 YRQTDDDEVKVR
+272 YRLADDDEVKVR
-284 ALLGWLLVSMN
+284 ALLGWLLVSTN
-295 SSCYEQHPDF
+295 CGSYEQQPDF
-305 LSFAE
+305 RSFAE
-310 QLTEDCKNDS
+310 QLTEDCKNDP

-344 DYTNDIMSSL
+344 DYTNDIMASL
-354 SKRFLGD
+354 SKRFLDD
-361 LKNKVADLLE
+361 LRDKVADLLE

-377 NIFGVED
+377 NIFGIED
-384 DEETSD
+384 DEETS

-397 VDINTD
+397 DDTNTD
-403 EDGDPA
+403 EDRIPNLDA
-409 LNVGVDSPLS
+409 DIESPLS

-522 KPADEEEIVN
+522 ESADEEEIVK
-532 EFFKEPEEHRAKRI
+532 EFFNEPEEHRAKRI

-554 LRFSKFYKEKDELF
+554 MRFSKFYTAKDEIF
-568 TILDELDDD
+568 NIFDELDDD

-606 RREFPDMV
+606 RREFPDLV
-614 DVMLEGVP
+614 EVMLEGVP

-635 CMQKEDDHSLRMAV
+635 CMQKGDNHSLRMAV
-649 DHFKEMLKMQP
+649 DHFKKMLKIKP
-660 DMKPVYL
+660 DMKQVYL
-667 QLGICYRKL
+667 QLGTCYRNL
-676 CQVDE
+676 IQVDE

-696 SEEELFELKLEKLK
+696 SEEELFELKLDKLK
-710 FIVMNNRLEEAMPL
+710 FIVMNNRFEEAMPL

-729 YTHPESQMAGALLTQ
+729 YTHPENQMAGALLTQ
-744 LLIKIGGEHTEGNF
+744 LLIKIGGEHAEENF

-783 KSGKDP
+783 KAGKDT

-802 MMKNDKA
+802 MMKNDKL

-827 PKKAVGPF
+827 PKKAMGPF
-835 FRAYAYYEDK
+835 FRVYAYYVEK
-845 DQDVFFEVLR
+845 DEDVFFEALK
-855 EDYKWLKNYGCSFT
+855 EDYKWLKNYGCSYT
-869 DIMIIYNQVV
+869 DLMIIYNQVV
-879 AEHQQSQEELKK
+879 AEHQKSQEEIKK

>member
-13 NSENEANNPENE
+13 NPEE
-25 ANNSENE
+25 DV
-32 PLDQKELLEDVAEI
+32 LDQDFLLEKVDEM
-46 RQMIHQ
+46 RDLIHQ
-52 QRFAECNP
+52 QRFTECKP
-60 MLFAII
+60 ILVAIFE
-66 KNCPNQQPYIHRL
+66 NCPNHKQYMRRL
-79 VQGLLSTVI
+79 MHGLLKTVL
-88 ANLSLFQRKKMSS
+88 ANMSLLQCKKLPDD
-101 VMLGFL
+101 MLGFL
-107 KQDAKA
+107 KQYVKPSEELD
-113 IKEFE
+113 
-118 IPETT
+118 IPEMT
-123 PETRAKLVS
+123 PEARTKFVFGAV
-132 EAISELDQFLV
+132 SELDQLLV
-143 DVEMDIRS
+143 DIEMDIRS
-151 ELGVFKDLKKKG
+151 DQGIFKDLKKQG
-163 EEIDVKEVKP
+163 EAIDIKEVKP

-189 DLSKEEQDQASAT
+189 DLSKEEQDQASAR
-202 LYQEWEECRE
+202 LYQEWEEYRE
-212 KIFGRF
+212 KIFDRF
-218 VSSGHWNDEERAEVK
+218 VSSGYWNNEERAVVK

-272 YRQTDDDEVKVR
+272 YRLTDDDEVKVR
-284 ALLGWLLVSMN
+284 ALLGWLLVSTN
-295 SSCYEQHPDF
+295 CGSYEQQPDF
-305 LSFAE
+305 RSFAE
-310 QLTEDCKNDS
+310 QLTEDCKNDP

-344 DYTNDIMSSL
+344 DYTNDIMASL
-354 SKRFLGD
+354 SKRFLDD
-361 LKNKVADLLE
+361 LRDKVADLLE

-377 NIFGVED
+377 NIFGIED
-384 DEETSD
+384 DEETS

-397 VDINTD
+397 DDTNTD
-403 EDGDPA
+403 EDRIPNLDA
-409 LNVGVDSPLS
+409 DIESPLS

-490 YSLANLIVSHPN
+490 YSLANLIVSHSN

-522 KPADEEEIVN
+522 ESADEEEIVK
-532 EFFKEPEEHRAKRI
+532 EFFNEPEEHRAKRI

-554 LRFSKFYKEKDELF
+554 MRFSKFYTAKDEIF
-568 TILDELDDD
+568 NIFDELDDD

-593 FDKYRMAIARYSF
+593 FDKYRMAIARFSF
-606 RREFPDMV
+606 RREFPDLV
-614 DVMLEGVP
+614 EVMLEGVP

-635 CMQKEDDHSLRMAV
+635 CMQKGDNHSLRMAV
-649 DHFKEMLKMQP
+649 DHFKKMLKIKP
-660 DMKPVYL
+660 DMKQVYL
-667 QLGICYRKL
+667 QLGTCYRNL
-676 CQVDE
+676 IQVDE
-681 YLENFDKLMEFKDSF
+681 YLDNFDKLMEFKDSF
-696 SEEELFELKLEKLK
+696 SEEELFELKLDKLK
-710 FIVMNNRLEEAMPL
+710 FIVMNNRFEEAMPL

-729 YTHPESQMAGALLTQ
+729 YTHPENQMAGALLTQ
-744 LLIKIGGEHTEGNF
+744 LLIKIGGEHAEENF

-783 KSGKDP
+783 KAGKDT

-802 MMKNDKA
+802 MMKNDKL

-827 PKKAVGPF
+827 PKKAMGPF
-835 FRAYAYYEDK
+835 FRVYAYYVEK
-845 DQDVFFEVLR
+845 DENIFFEALK
-855 EDYKWLKNYGCSFT
+855 EDYKWLKNYGCSYT
-869 DIMIIYNQVV
+869 DLMIIYNQVV
-879 AEHQQSQEELKK
+879 AEHQKSQEEIKK

>member
-13 NSENEANNPENE
+13 NPEE
-25 ANNSENE
+25 VLA
-32 PLDQKELLEDVAEI
+32 QKELLEDVVEI

-66 KNCPNQQPYIHRL
+66 KNSPNHQPYIHRL

-88 ANLSLFQRKKMSS
+88 ASLSLFQRKKISTE
-101 VMLGFL
+101 MLGFL
-107 KQDAKA
+107 KLDAKA
-113 IKEFE
+113 VKEFK

-123 PETRAKLVS
+123 PEGRAKLVS
-132 EAISELDQFLV
+132 DAISELDQFLV
-143 DVEMDIRS
+143 DIEMDIRS
-151 ELGVFKDLKKKG
+151 EQGIFKDLKKQG
-163 EEIDVKEVKP
+163 EAIDIKEVKP

-189 DLSKEEQDQASAT
+189 DLSKEEQDQASAR
-202 LYQEWEECRE
+202 LYLEWEEYRE
-212 KIFGRF
+212 KIFDRF
-218 VSSGHWNDEERAEVK
+218 VTAGYWNDEERAVVK

-253 TLSAATVFDMGK
+253 TLSAATVFDMDK

-272 YRQTDDDEVKVR
+272 YRQADDDEVKVR
-284 ALLGWLLVSMN
+284 ALLGWLLVSTN
-295 SSCYEQHPDF
+295 CGCYEQHPDF
-305 LSFAE
+305 RSFAE
-310 QLTEDCKNDS
+310 QLTEDCKNDP
-320 DLLAEIIKAQKMLAV
+320 DLLAEIIKAQKMVAV

-344 DYTNDIMSSL
+344 DYTNDIMASL

-361 LKNKVADLLE
+361 LKDKVADLLE

-377 NIFGVED
+377 NIFEID
-384 DEETSD
+384 EDEETS

-403 EDGDPA
+403 EDGIDNLDA
-409 LNVGVDSPLS
+409 DIESPLS

-522 KPADEEEIVN
+522 VSADEEEIVK
-532 EFFKEPEEHRAKRI
+532 EFFNEPEEHRAKRI

-606 RREFPDMV
+606 RREFPDLV
-614 DVMLEGVP
+614 EVMLEGVP

-635 CMQKEDDHSLRMAV
+635 CMQKGDNHSLCMAV
-649 DHFKEMLKMQP
+649 DHFKKMLKIKP
-660 DMKPVYL
+660 DMKQVYL
-667 QLGICYRKL
+667 QLGICYRNL
-676 CQVDE
+676 IQVDE

-696 SEEELFELKLEKLK
+696 SEEELFELKLDKLK
-710 FIVMNNRLEEAMPL
+710 FIVMNNRFEEAMPL

-729 YTHPESQMAGALLTQ
+729 YTHPENQMAGALLTQ
-744 LLIKIGGEHTEGNF
+744 LLIKIGGEHAEENF

-783 KSGKDP
+783 KEGKDT

-827 PKKAVGPF
+827 PKKAMGPF
-835 FRAYAYYEDK
+835 FRAYAYYVEK
-845 DQDVFFEVLR
+845 DENVFFEALK
-855 EDYKWLKNYGCSFT
+855 EDYKWLKNYGCSYT
-869 DIMIIYNQVV
+869 DLMIIYNQVV
-879 AEHQQSQEELKK
+879 AEHQKSQEEIKK

>member
-13 NSENEANNPENE
+13 NPEE
-25 ANNSENE
+25 V
-32 PLDQKELLEDVAEI
+32 LDQDFLLEKVDEM
-46 RQMIHQ
+46 RDLIHQ
-52 QRFAECNP
+52 QRFAECKP
-60 MLFAII
+60 MLVAIFE
-66 KNCPNQQPYIHRL
+66 NCPNHKQYMRRL
-79 VQGLLSTVI
+79 MHGLLTTVL
-88 ANLSLFQRKKMSS
+88 ANMSLLQRKKLPDD
-101 VMLGFL
+101 MLGIL
-107 KQDAKA
+107 KQYVKPSEELD
-113 IKEFE
+113 
-118 IPETT
+118 IPEMT
-123 PETRAKLVS
+123 PEARTKFVFGAV
-132 EAISELDQFLV
+132 SELDQLLE
-143 DVEMDIRS
+143 DIEMDIRS
-151 ELGVFKDLKKKG
+151 EQGIFKDLKKQG
-163 EEIDVKEVKP
+163 EAIDIKEVKP

-189 DLSKEEQDQASAT
+189 DLSKEEQDQASAR
-202 LYQEWEECRE
+202 LYQEWEEYRE
-212 KIFGRF
+212 KIFDRF
-218 VSSGHWNDEERAEVK
+218 VSSGYWNDEERAVVK

-272 YRQTDDDEVKVR
+272 YRLADDDEVKVR
-284 ALLGWLLVSMN
+284 ALLGWLLVSTN
-295 SSCYEQHPDF
+295 CGCYEQQPDF
-305 LSFAE
+305 RSFAE

-361 LKNKVADLLE
+361 LKDKVADLLE

-377 NIFGVED
+377 NLFEIDE
-384 DEETSD
+384 DEETS

-403 EDGDPA
+403 EDGIDN

-459 PHITEAL
+459 PHVTEAL

-490 YSLANLIVSHPN
+490 YSLANLIISHPN

-510 CYDDPEDEEDGS
+510 CYDDPEDEGDGS
-522 KPADEEEIVN
+522 EPADEEEIVN
-532 EFFKEPEEHRAKRI
+532 EFFKEPGEHRAKRI

-606 RREFPDMV
+606 RREFPDLV
-614 DVMLEGVP
+614 EVMLEGVP

-649 DHFKEMLKMQP
+649 SHFKEMLKIKP
-660 DMKPVYL
+660 DMKQVYL
-667 QLGICYRKL
+667 QLGICYRNL
-676 CQVDE
+676 IQVDE

-696 SEEELFELKLEKLK
+696 SEEELFKLKLDKLK
-710 FIVMNNRLEEAMPL
+710 FIVMNNRFEEAMPL

-729 YTHPESQMAGALLTQ
+729 YTHPENQMAGALLTQ
-744 LLIKIGGEHTEGNF
+744 LLIKVGGEHAEENF

-768 FAEVN
+768 FAEAN

-783 KSGKDP
+783 KEGKDT

-827 PKKAVGPF
+827 PKKAMGPF
-835 FRAYAYYEDK
+835 FRAYAYYVEK
-845 DQDVFFEVLR
+845 DENVFFEALK
-855 EDYKWLKNYGCSFT
+855 EDYKWLKNYGCSYT
-869 DIMIIYNQVV
+869 DLMIIYNQVV
-879 AEHQQSQEELKK
+879 AEHQKSQEEIKK

>member
-13 NSENEANNPENE
+13 NPEE
-25 ANNSENE
+25 V
-32 PLDQKELLEDVAEI
+32 LDQDELLEKIDEM
-46 RQMIHQ
+46 RQLIHQ
-52 QRFAECNP
+52 QRFTECKPLLVAVFTPLPSN
-60 MLFAII
+60 
-66 KNCPNQQPYIHRL
+66 KQYVNRL
-79 VQGLLSTVI
+79 LQSLLTALA
-88 ANLSLFQRKKMSS
+88 ANMSLFQRKKIPDG
-101 VMLGFL
+101 VFGFPL
-107 KQDAKA
+107 QH
-113 IKEFE
+113 IKSFE
-118 IPETT
+118 ELDIPEMT
-123 PETRAKLVS
+123 PETRAKYIS
-132 EAISELDQFLV
+132 SAISGLDQFLE
-143 DVEMDIRS
+143 DIEMDIRS
-151 ELGVFKDLKKKG
+151 DQGVFKDLKKQG
-163 EEIDVKEVKP
+163 EAIDIKEVKS

-189 DLSKEEQDQASAT
+189 DLSKEEQDQASAR
-202 LYQEWEECRE
+202 LYQEWEEYRE

-218 VSSGHWNDEERAEVK
+218 VSSGHWTDEECAAVK

-265 FTLLYDI
+265 FTLLYGI

-295 SSCYEQHPDF
+295 SSYYEQQPDF
-305 LSFAE
+305 RSFAE
-310 QLTEDCKNDS
+310 QLTEDCKNDQ
-320 DLLAEIIKAQKMLAV
+320 DLLADIIKAQKMLAV

-361 LKNKVADLLE
+361 LKNKVADLLD

-377 NIFGVED
+377 NLFEIDE
-384 DEETSD
+384 DEETSE

-403 EDGDPA
+403 EDGVDN

-440 QTEFFTHL
+440 QTDFFTHL

-459 PHITEAL
+459 PHVTEAL

-490 YSLANLIVSHPN
+490 YSLANLIISHPN

-510 CYDDPEDEEDGS
+510 CYDDPEDEGDGS
-522 KPADEEEIVN
+522 EPADEEEIVN
-532 EFFKEPEEHRAKRI
+532 EFFKEPGEHRAKRI

-554 LRFSKFYKEKDELF
+554 LRFSKFYKGKDELF

-614 DVMLEGVP
+614 EVMLEGVP

-649 DHFKEMLKMQP
+649 SHFKEMLKMQP
-660 DMKPVYL
+660 DMKQVYL
-667 QLGICYRKL
+667 QLGICYRNL
-676 CQVDE
+676 IQVDE

-696 SEEELFELKLEKLK
+696 SEEELFELKLDKLK
-710 FIVMNNRLEEAMPL
+710 FIVMNNRFEEAMPL

-729 YTHPESQMAGALLTQ
+729 YTHPENQMAGALLTQ
-744 LLIKIGGEHTEGNF
+744 LLIKIGGEHAEENF

-768 FAEVN
+768 FAEAN

-783 KSGKDP
+783 KEGKDT

-827 PKKAVGPF
+827 PKKALEPF
-835 FRAYAYYEDK
+835 FRAYAYYVEK
-845 DQDVFFEVLR
+845 DENVFFEALK
-855 EDYKWLKNYGCSFT
+855 EDYKWLKNYGCSYT
-869 DIMIIYNQVV
+869 DLMIIYNQVV
-879 AEHQQSQEELKK
+879 AEHQQTEDELKK

>member
-13 NSENEANNPENE
+13 NPEE
-25 ANNSENE
+25 V
-32 PLDQKELLEDVAEI
+32 LTQKELLEDVVEI

-66 KNCPNQQPYIHRL
+66 KNSPNHLPYIHRL

-88 ANLSLFQRKKMSS
+88 ASLSLFQRKKMSTE
-101 VMLGFL
+101 MLGFL
-107 KQDAKA
+107 KLDAKS
-113 IKEFE
+113 IKEFK
-118 IPETT
+118 IPEMT
-123 PETRAKLVS
+123 PEARAKLVS

-143 DVEMDIRS
+143 DIEMDIRS
-151 ELGVFKDLKKKG
+151 EQGIFKDLKKQG
-163 EEIDVKEVKP
+163 EAIDIKEVKP

-218 VSSGHWNDEERAEVK
+218 VSSGYWNDEERAEVK

-344 DYTNDIMSSL
+344 DYTNDIMASL

-361 LKNKVADLLE
+361 LKDKVADLLE

-377 NIFGVED
+377 NIFEID
-384 DEETSD
+384 EDEETS

-403 EDGDPA
+403 EDGIDNLDA
-409 LNVGVDSPLS
+409 DIESPLS

-490 YSLANLIVSHPN
+490 YSLANLIISHPN

-510 CYDDPEDEEDGS
+510 CYDDPEDEGDGS
-522 KPADEEEIVN
+522 EPADEEEIVN
-532 EFFKEPEEHRAKRI
+532 EFFKEPGEHRAKRI

-554 LRFSKFYKEKDELF
+554 LRFSKFYTAKDEIF
-568 TILDELDDD
+568 NILDELDDD

-622 CDTLEMHFMKGWV
+622 CDTLEMHFMQGWV

-649 DHFKEMLKMQP
+649 DHFKEMLKIKP
-660 DMKPVYL
+660 DMKQVYL
-667 QLGICYRKL
+667 QLGICYRNL
-676 CQVDE
+676 IQVDE

-696 SEEELFELKLEKLK
+696 SEEELFELKLDKLK
-710 FIVMNNRLEEAMPL
+710 FIVMNNRFEEAMPL

-729 YTHPESQMAGALLTQ
+729 YTHPENQMAGALLTQ
-744 LLIKIGGEHTEGNF
+744 LLIKIGGEHAEENF

-783 KSGKDP
+783 KEGKDT

-802 MMKNDKA
+802 MMKNDKL

-827 PKKAVGPF
+827 PKKAMGPF
-835 FRAYAYYEDK
+835 FRAYAYYVEK
-845 DQDVFFEVLR
+845 DENVFFEALK
-855 EDYKWLKNYGCSFT
+855 EDYKWLKNYGCSYT
-869 DIMIIYNQVV
+869 DLMIIYNQVV
-879 AEHQQSQEELKK
+879 AEHQKSQEEIKK

>member
-13 NSENEANNPENE
+13 NPEE
-25 ANNSENE
+25 DV
-32 PLDQKELLEDVAEI
+32 LDQDFLLEKVDEM
-46 RQMIHQ
+46 RDLIHQ
-52 QRFAECNP
+52 QRFTECKP
-60 MLFAII
+60 ILVEIFE
-66 KNCPNQQPYIHRL
+66 NCPNHKQYMRRL
-79 VQGLLSTVI
+79 MHGLLKTVL
-88 ANLSLFQRKKMSS
+88 ANMSLLQCKKLPDD
-101 VMLGFL
+101 MLGFL
-107 KQDAKA
+107 KQYVKPSEELD
-113 IKEFE
+113 
-118 IPETT
+118 IPEMT
-123 PETRAKLVS
+123 PEARTKFVFGAV
-132 EAISELDQFLV
+132 SELDQLLV
-143 DVEMDIRS
+143 DIEMDIRS
-151 ELGVFKDLKKKG
+151 DQGIFKDLKKQG
-163 EEIDVKEVKP
+163 EAIDIKEVKP

-189 DLSKEEQDQASAT
+189 DLSKEEQDQASAR
-202 LYQEWEECRE
+202 LYQEWEEYRE
-212 KIFGRF
+212 KIFDRF
-218 VSSGHWNDEERAEVK
+218 VSSGYWNNEERAVVK

-272 YRQTDDDEVKVR
+272 YRLADDDEVKVR
-284 ALLGWLLVSMN
+284 ALLGWLLVSTN
-295 SSCYEQHPDF
+295 CGSYEQQPDF
-305 LSFAE
+305 RSFAE
-310 QLTEDCKNDS
+310 QLTEDCKNDP

-344 DYTNDIMSSL
+344 DYTNDIMASL
-354 SKRFLGD
+354 SKRFLDD
-361 LKNKVADLLE
+361 LRDKVADLLE

-377 NIFGVED
+377 NIFGIED
-384 DEETSD
+384 DEETS

-397 VDINTD
+397 DDTNTD
-403 EDGDPA
+403 KDGIPNLDA
-409 LNVGVDSPLS
+409 DIESPLS

-490 YSLANLIVSHPN
+490 YSLANLIVSHSN

-522 KPADEEEIVN
+522 ESADEEEIVK
-532 EFFKEPEEHRAKRI
+532 EFFNEPEEHRAKRI

-554 LRFSKFYKEKDELF
+554 MRFSKFYTAKDEIF
-568 TILDELDDD
+568 NIFDELDDD

-606 RREFPDMV
+606 RREFPDLV
-614 DVMLEGVP
+614 EVMLEGVP

-635 CMQKEDDHSLRMAV
+635 CMQKGDNHSLRMAV
-649 DHFKEMLKMQP
+649 DHFKKMLKIKP
-660 DMKPVYL
+660 DMKQVYL
-667 QLGICYRKL
+667 QLGTCYRNL
-676 CQVDE
+676 IQVDE

-696 SEEELFELKLEKLK
+696 SEEELFELKLDKLK
-710 FIVMNNRLEEAMPL
+710 FIVMNNRFEEAMPL

-729 YTHPESQMAGALLTQ
+729 YTHPENQMAGALLTQ
-744 LLIKIGGEHTEGNF
+744 LLIKIGGEHAEENF

-783 KSGKDP
+783 KAGKDT

-802 MMKNDKA
+802 MMKNDKL

-827 PKKAVGPF
+827 PKKAMGPF
-835 FRAYAYYEDK
+835 FRVYAYYVEK
-845 DQDVFFEVLR
+845 DENVFFEALK
-855 EDYKWLKNYGCSFT
+855 EDYKWLKNYGCSYT
-869 DIMIIYNQVV
+869 DLMIIYNQVV
-879 AEHQQSQEELKK
+879 AEHQKSQEEIKK

>member
-13 NSENEANNPENE
+13 NPEE
-25 ANNSENE
+25 V
-32 PLDQKELLEDVAEI
+32 LDQDELLEKIDEM
-46 RQMIHQ
+46 RQLIHQ
-52 QRFAECNP
+52 QRFTECKPLLVAVFTPLPSN
-60 MLFAII
+60 
-66 KNCPNQQPYIHRL
+66 KQYVNRL
-79 VQGLLSTVI
+79 LQSLLTALA
-88 ANLSLFQRKKMSS
+88 ANMSLFQRKKIPDG
-101 VMLGFL
+101 VFGFPL
-107 KQDAKA
+107 QH
-113 IKEFE
+113 IKSFE
-118 IPETT
+118 ELDIPEMT
-123 PETRAKLVS
+123 PETRAKYIS
-132 EAISELDQFLV
+132 SAISGLDQLLE
-143 DVEMDIRS
+143 DIEMDIRS
-151 ELGVFKDLKKKG
+151 DQGVFKDLKKQG
-163 EEIDVKEVKP
+163 EAIDIKEVKS

-189 DLSKEEQDQASAT
+189 DLSKEEQDQASAR
-202 LYQEWEECRE
+202 LYQEWEEYRE

-218 VSSGHWNDEERAEVK
+218 VSSGHWTDEECAAVK

-295 SSCYEQHPDF
+295 SSYCEQHPDF
-305 LSFAE
+305 RSFAE
-310 QLTEDCKNDS
+310 QLTEDCKNDQ
-320 DLLAEIIKAQKMLAV
+320 DLLADIIKAQKMLAV

-361 LKNKVADLLE
+361 LKNKVADLLD

-377 NIFGVED
+377 NLFEIDE
-384 DEETSD
+384 DEETSE

-403 EDGDPA
+403 EDGVDN

-440 QTEFFTHL
+440 QTDFFTHL

-459 PHITEAL
+459 PHVTEAL

-490 YSLANLIVSHPN
+490 YSLANLIISHPN

-510 CYDDPEDEEDGS
+510 CYDDPEDEGDGS
-522 KPADEEEIVN
+522 EPADEEEIVN
-532 EFFKEPEEHRAKRI
+532 EFFKEPGEHRAKRI

-554 LRFSKFYKEKDELF
+554 LRFSKFYKGKDELF

-606 RREFPDMV
+606 RREFPDLV
-614 DVMLEGVP
+614 EVMLEGVP

-649 DHFKEMLKMQP
+649 SHFKEMLKMQP
-660 DMKPVYL
+660 DMKQVYL
-667 QLGICYRKL
+667 QLGICYRNL
-676 CQVDE
+676 IQVDE

-696 SEEELFELKLEKLK
+696 SEEELFELKLDKLK
-710 FIVMNNRLEEAMPL
+710 FIVMNNRFEEAMPL

-729 YTHPESQMAGALLTQ
+729 YTHPENQMAGALLTQ
-744 LLIKIGGEHTEGNF
+744 LLIKIGGEHAEENF

-768 FAEVN
+768 FAEAN

-783 KSGKDP
+783 KEGKDT

-827 PKKAVGPF
+827 PKKALEPF
-835 FRAYAYYEDK
+835 FRAYAYYVEK
-845 DQDVFFEVLR
+845 DENVFFEALK
-855 EDYKWLKNYGCSFT
+855 EDYKWLKNYGCSYT
-869 DIMIIYNQVV
+869 DLMIVYNQVV
-879 AEHQQSQEELKK
+879 AEHLQTEDELKK

>member
-1 MSEEVNLSEESN
+1 MSEEVNMSEESN
-13 NSENEANNPENE
+13 NPEE
-25 ANNSENE
+25 DV
-32 PLDQKELLEDVAEI
+32 LDQDFLLEKVDEM
-46 RQMIHQ
+46 RDLIHQ
-52 QRFAECNP
+52 QRFTECKP
-60 MLFAII
+60 ILVAIFE
-66 KNCPNQQPYIHRL
+66 NCPNHKQYMRRL
-79 VQGLLSTVI
+79 MHGLLKTVL
-88 ANLSLFQRKKMSS
+88 ANMSLLQCKKLPDD
-101 VMLGFL
+101 MLGFL
-107 KQDAKA
+107 KQYVKPSEELD
-113 IKEFE
+113 
-118 IPETT
+118 IPEMT
-123 PETRAKLVS
+123 PEARTKFVFGAV
-132 EAISELDQFLV
+132 SELDQLLV
-143 DVEMDIRS
+143 DIEMDIRS
-151 ELGVFKDLKKKG
+151 DQGIFKDLKKQG
-163 EEIDVKEVKP
+163 EAIDIKEVKP

-189 DLSKEEQDQASAT
+189 DLSKEEQDQASAR
-202 LYQEWEECRE
+202 LYQEWEEYRE
-212 KIFGRF
+212 KIFDRF
-218 VSSGHWNDEERAEVK
+218 VSSGYWNNEERAVVK

-272 YRQTDDDEVKVR
+272 YRLADDDEVKVR
-284 ALLGWLLVSMN
+284 ALLGWLLVSTN
-295 SSCYEQHPDF
+295 CGSYEQQPDF
-305 LSFAE
+305 RSFAE
-310 QLTEDCKNDS
+310 QLTEDCKNDP

-344 DYTNDIMSSL
+344 DYTNDIMASL
-354 SKRFLGD
+354 SKRFLDD
-361 LKNKVADLLE
+361 LRDKVADLLE

-377 NIFGVED
+377 NIFGIED
-384 DEETSD
+384 DEETS

-397 VDINTD
+397 DDTNTD
-403 EDGDPA
+403 EDRIPNLDA
-409 LNVGVDSPLS
+409 DIESPLS

-490 YSLANLIVSHPN
+490 YSLANLIVSHSN

-522 KPADEEEIVN
+522 ESADEEEIVK
-532 EFFKEPEEHRAKRI
+532 EFFNEPEEHRAKRI

-554 LRFSKFYKEKDELF
+554 MRFSKFYTAKDEIF
-568 TILDELDDD
+568 NIFDELDDD

-606 RREFPDMV
+606 RREFPDLV
-614 DVMLEGVP
+614 EVMLEGVP

-635 CMQKEDDHSLRMAV
+635 CMQKGDNHSLRMAV
-649 DHFKEMLKMQP
+649 DHFKKMLKIKP
-660 DMKPVYL
+660 DMKQVYL
-667 QLGICYRKL
+667 QLGTCYRNL
-676 CQVDE
+676 IQVDE

-696 SEEELFELKLEKLK
+696 SEEELFELKLDKLK
-710 FIVMNNRLEEAMPL
+710 FIVMNNRFEEAMPL

-729 YTHPESQMAGALLTQ
+729 YTHPENQMAGALLTQ
-744 LLIKIGGEHTEGNF
+744 LLIKIGGEHAEENF

-783 KSGKDP
+783 KAGKDT

-802 MMKNDKA
+802 MMKNDKL

-827 PKKAVGPF
+827 PKKAMGPF
-835 FRAYAYYEDK
+835 FRVYAYYVEK
-845 DQDVFFEVLR
+845 DENVFFEALK
-855 EDYKWLKNYGCSFT
+855 EDYKWLKNYGCSYT
-869 DIMIIYNQVV
+869 DLMIIYNQVV
-879 AEHQQSQEELKK
+879 AEHQKSQEEIKK

>member
-13 NSENEANNPENE
+13 NPEE
-25 ANNSENE
+25 V
-32 PLDQKELLEDVAEI
+32 LDQDELLEKIDEM
-46 RQMIHQ
+46 RQLIHQ
-52 QRFAECNP
+52 QRFTECKPLLVAVFTPLPSN
-60 MLFAII
+60 
-66 KNCPNQQPYIHRL
+66 KQYVNRL
-79 VQGLLSTVI
+79 LQSLLTALA
-88 ANLSLFQRKKMSS
+88 ANMSLFQRKKIPDG
-101 VMLGFL
+101 VFGFPL
-107 KQDAKA
+107 QH
-113 IKEFE
+113 IKSFE
-118 IPETT
+118 ELDIPEMT
-123 PETRAKLVS
+123 PETRAKYIS
-132 EAISELDQFLV
+132 SAISGLDQLLE
-143 DVEMDIRS
+143 DIEMDIRS
-151 ELGVFKDLKKKG
+151 DQGVFKDLKKQG
-163 EEIDVKEVKP
+163 EAIDIKEVKP

-189 DLSKEEQDQASAT
+189 DLSKEEQDQASAR
-202 LYQEWEECRE
+202 LYQEWEEYRE
-212 KIFGRF
+212 KIFDRF
-218 VSSGHWNDEERAEVK
+218 VSSGYWNDEERAVVK

-272 YRQTDDDEVKVR
+272 YRLADDDEVKVR
-284 ALLGWLLVSMN
+284 ALLGWLLVSTN
-295 SSCYEQHPDF
+295 CGCYEQQPDF
-305 LSFAE
+305 RSFAE

-361 LKNKVADLLE
+361 LKDKVADLLE

-377 NIFGVED
+377 NLFEIDE
-384 DEETSD
+384 DEETSE

-403 EDGDPA
+403 EDGVDN

-440 QTEFFTHL
+440 QTDFFTHL

-459 PHITEAL
+459 PHVTEAL

-490 YSLANLIVSHPN
+490 YSLANLIISHPN

-510 CYDDPEDEEDGS
+510 CYDDPEDEGDGS
-522 KPADEEEIVN
+522 EPADEEEIVD
-532 EFFKEPEEHRAKRI
+532 EFFKEPGEHRAKRI

-606 RREFPDMV
+606 RREFPDLV
-614 DVMLEGVP
+614 EVMLEGVP
-622 CDTLEMHFMKGWV
+622 CDTLEMHFMQGWV

-649 DHFKEMLKMQP
+649 SHFKKMLKIKP
-660 DMKPVYL
+660 DMKQVYL
-667 QLGICYRKL
+667 QLGICYRNL
-676 CQVDE
+676 IQVDE

-696 SEEELFELKLEKLK
+696 SEEELFKLKLDKLK
-710 FIVMNNRLEEAMPL
+710 FIVMNNRFEEAMPL

-729 YTHPESQMAGALLTQ
+729 YTHPENQMAGALLTQ
-744 LLIKIGGEHTEGNF
+744 LLIKIGGEHAEENF

-768 FAEVN
+768 FAEAN

-783 KSGKDP
+783 KEGKDT

-827 PKKAVGPF
+827 PKKAMGPF
-835 FRAYAYYEDK
+835 FRAYAYYVEK
-845 DQDVFFEVLR
+845 DENVFFEALK
-855 EDYKWLKNYGCSFT
+855 EDYKWLKNYGCSYT
-869 DIMIIYNQVV
+869 DLMIIYNQVV
-879 AEHQQSQEELKK
+879 AEHQKSQEEIKK

>member
-13 NSENEANNPENE
+13 NPEE
-25 ANNSENE
+25 DV
-32 PLDQKELLEDVAEI
+32 LDQDFLLEKIDEM
-46 RQMIHQ
+46 RDLIHQ
-52 QRFAECNP
+52 QRFSECKP
-60 MLFAII
+60 MLVEVFTPFSSNKQYINRLLQSLLTSLFA
-66 KNCPNQQPYIHRL
+66 NM
-79 VQGLLSTVI
+79 
-88 ANLSLFQRKKMSS
+88 SLFQRKKIPDGVFGIPIEHNKS
-101 VMLGFL
+101 
-107 KQDAKA
+107 
-113 IKEFE
+113 FE
-118 IPETT
+118 ELDIPEMT
-123 PETRAKLVS
+123 PEARAKY
-132 EAISELDQFLV
+132 ISSTISGLDQLLV

-151 ELGVFKDLKKKG
+151 DQGVFKDLKKLG
-163 EEIDVKEVKP
+163 EEIDIKEVKS

-189 DLSKEEQDQASAT
+189 DLSKEEQDQASAR

-218 VSSGHWNDEERAEVK
+218 VSSGHWTDEKCAAVK

-295 SSCYEQHPDF
+295 SSYYEQQPDF
-305 LSFAE
+305 RSFAE
-310 QLTEDCKNDS
+310 QLTEDCKNDQ
-320 DLLAEIIKAQKMLAV
+320 DLLADIIKAQKMLAV

-361 LKNKVADLLE
+361 LKNKVADLLD

-377 NIFGVED
+377 NLFEIDE
-384 DEETSD
+384 DEETSE

-403 EDGDPA
+403 EDGVDN
-409 LNVGVDSPLS
+409 LNVDVDSPLS

-440 QTEFFTHL
+440 QTDFFTHL

-459 PHITEAL
+459 PHVTEAL

-490 YSLANLIVSHPN
+490 YSLANLIISHPN

-510 CYDDPEDEEDGS
+510 CYDDPEDEGDGS
-522 KPADEEEIVN
+522 EPADEEEIVN
-532 EFFKEPEEHRAKRI
+532 EFFKEPGEHRAKRI

-554 LRFSKFYKEKDELF
+554 LRFSKFYKGKDELF

-614 DVMLEGVP
+614 EVMLEGVP

-649 DHFKEMLKMQP
+649 SHFKEMLKMQP
-660 DMKPVYL
+660 DMKQVYL
-667 QLGICYRKL
+667 QLGICYRNL
-676 CQVDE
+676 IQVDE

-696 SEEELFELKLEKLK
+696 SEEELFELKLDKLK
-710 FIVMNNRLEEAMPL
+710 FIVMNNRFEEAMPL

-729 YTHPESQMAGALLTQ
+729 YTHPENQMAGALLTQ
-744 LLIKIGGEHTEGNF
+744 LLIKIGGEHAEENF

-768 FAEVN
+768 FAEAN

-783 KSGKDP
+783 KEGKDT

-827 PKKAVGPF
+827 PKKALEPF
-835 FRAYAYYEDK
+835 FRAYAYYVEK
-845 DQDVFFEVLR
+845 DENVFFEALK
-855 EDYKWLKNYGCSFT
+855 EDYKWLKNYGCSYT
-869 DIMIIYNQVV
+869 DLMIIYNQVV
-879 AEHQQSQEELKK
+879 AEHQQTEDELKK

>member
-13 NSENEANNPENE
+13 NPEE
-25 ANNSENE
+25 VLA
-32 PLDQKELLEDVAEI
+32 QKELLEDVVEI

-66 KNCPNQQPYIHRL
+66 KNSPNHQPYIHRL

-88 ANLSLFQRKKMSS
+88 ASLSLFQRKKISTE
-101 VMLGFL
+101 MLGFL
-107 KQDAKA
+107 KLDAKVV
-113 IKEFE
+113 KEFK

-123 PETRAKLVS
+123 PEGRAKLVS
-132 EAISELDQFLV
+132 DAISELDQFLV
-143 DVEMDIRS
+143 DIEMDIRS
-151 ELGVFKDLKKKG
+151 EQGIFKDLKKQG
-163 EEIDVKEVKP
+163 EAIDIKEVKP

-189 DLSKEEQDQASAT
+189 DLSKEEQDQASAR
-202 LYQEWEECRE
+202 LYQEWEEYRE
-212 KIFGRF
+212 KIFDRF
-218 VSSGHWNDEERAEVK
+218 VTAGYWNDEERAVVK

-272 YRQTDDDEVKVR
+272 YRLADDDEVKVR
-284 ALLGWLLVSMN
+284 ALLGWLLVSTN
-295 SSCYEQHPDF
+295 CGCYEQHPDF
-305 LSFAE
+305 RSFAE
-310 QLTEDCKNDS
+310 QLTEDCKNDP

-344 DYTNDIMSSL
+344 DYTNDIMASL

-361 LKNKVADLLE
+361 LKDKVADLLE

-377 NIFGVED
+377 NIFEID
-384 DEETSD
+384 EDEETS

-403 EDGDPA
+403 EDGIDNLDA
-409 LNVGVDSPLS
+409 DIESPLS

-522 KPADEEEIVN
+522 VSADEEEIVK
-532 EFFKEPEEHRAKRI
+532 EFFNEPEEHRAKRI

-554 LRFSKFYKEKDELF
+554 MRFSKFYTAKDEIF
-568 TILDELDDD
+568 NILDELDDD

-606 RREFPDMV
+606 RREFPDLV
-614 DVMLEGVP
+614 EVMLEGVP

-635 CMQKEDDHSLRMAV
+635 CMQKGDNHSLCMAV
-649 DHFKEMLKMQP
+649 DHFKKMLKIKP
-660 DMKPVYL
+660 DMKQVYL
-667 QLGICYRKL
+667 QLGICYRNL
-676 CQVDE
+676 IQVDE

-696 SEEELFELKLEKLK
+696 SEEELFELKLDKLK
-710 FIVMNNRLEEAMPL
+710 FIVMNNRFEEAMPL

-729 YTHPESQMAGALLTQ
+729 YTHPENQMAGALLTQ
-744 LLIKIGGEHTEGNF
+744 LLIKIGGEYAEENF

-783 KSGKDP
+783 KEGKDT

-802 MMKNDKA
+802 MMKNDKL

-827 PKKAVGPF
+827 PKKAMGPF
-835 FRAYAYYEDK
+835 FRAYAYYVEK
-845 DQDVFFEVLR
+845 DENVFFEALK
-855 EDYKWLKNYGCSFT
+855 EDYKWLKNYGCSYT
-869 DIMIIYNQVV
+869 DLMIIYNQVV
-879 AEHQQSQEELKK
+879 AEHQKSQEEIKK

>member
-13 NSENEANNPENE
+13 NPEE
-25 ANNSENE
+25 V
-32 PLDQKELLEDVAEI
+32 LDQDELLEKIDEM
-46 RQMIHQ
+46 RQLIHQ
-52 QRFAECNP
+52 QRFTECKPLLVAVFTPLPSN
-60 MLFAII
+60 
-66 KNCPNQQPYIHRL
+66 KQYVNRL
-79 VQGLLSTVI
+79 LQSLLTALA
-88 ANLSLFQRKKMSS
+88 ANMSLFQRKKIPDG
-101 VMLGFL
+101 VFGFPL
-107 KQDAKA
+107 QH
-113 IKEFE
+113 IKSFE
-118 IPETT
+118 ELDIPEMT
-123 PETRAKLVS
+123 PETRAKYIS
-132 EAISELDQFLV
+132 SAISGLDQLLE
-143 DVEMDIRS
+143 DIEMDIRS
-151 ELGVFKDLKKKG
+151 DQGVFKDLKKQG
-163 EEIDVKEVKP
+163 EAIDIKEVKP

-189 DLSKEEQDQASAT
+189 DLSKEEQDQASAR
-202 LYQEWEECRE
+202 LYQEWEEYRE
-212 KIFGRF
+212 KIFDRF
-218 VSSGHWNDEERAEVK
+218 VSSGYWNDEERAVVK

-272 YRQTDDDEVKVR
+272 YRLADDDEVKVR
-284 ALLGWLLVSMN
+284 ALLGWLLVSTN
-295 SSCYEQHPDF
+295 CGCYEQQPDF
-305 LSFAE
+305 RSFAE

-344 DYTNDIMSSL
+344 DYTNDIMASL

-361 LKNKVADLLE
+361 LKDKVANLLE

-377 NIFGVED
+377 NIFGIED
-384 DEETSD
+384 DEETS

-403 EDGDPA
+403 EDGIPNLD
-409 LNVGVDSPLS
+409 VDMDSPLS

-490 YSLANLIVSHPN
+490 YSLANLIISHPN

-510 CYDDPEDEEDGS
+510 CYDDPEDEGDGS
-522 KPADEEEIVN
+522 EPADEEEIVN
-532 EFFKEPEEHRAKRI
+532 EFFKEPGEHRAKRI

-606 RREFPDMV
+606 RREFPDLV
-614 DVMLEGVP
+614 EVMLEGVP

-635 CMQKEDDHSLRMAV
+635 CMQKEDDHSLCMAV
-649 DHFKEMLKMQP
+649 DHFKKMLKIKP
-660 DMKPVYL
+660 DMKQVYL
-667 QLGICYRKL
+667 QLGICYRNL
-676 CQVDE
+676 IQVDE

-696 SEEELFELKLEKLK
+696 SEEELFKLKLDKLK
-710 FIVMNNRLEEAMPL
+710 FIVMNNRFEEAMPL

-729 YTHPESQMAGALLTQ
+729 YTHPENQMAGALLTQ
-744 LLIKIGGEHTEGNF
+744 LLIKIGGEHAEENF

-768 FAEVN
+768 FAEAN

-783 KSGKDP
+783 KEGKDT

-827 PKKAVGPF
+827 PKKAMGPF
-835 FRAYAYYEDK
+835 FRAYAYYVEK
-845 DQDVFFEVLR
+845 DENVFFEALK
-855 EDYKWLKNYGCSFT
+855 EDYKWLKNYGCSYT
-869 DIMIIYNQVV
+869 DLMIIYNQVV
-879 AEHQQSQEELKK
+879 AEHQKSQEEIKK

>member
-13 NSENEANNPENE
+13 NPEE
-25 ANNSENE
+25 DV
-32 PLDQKELLEDVAEI
+32 LDQAFLLEKVDEM
-46 RQMIHQ
+46 RDLIHQ
-52 QRFAECNP
+52 QRFTECKP
-60 MLFAII
+60 ILVAIFE
-66 KNCPNQQPYIHRL
+66 NCPNHKQYMRRL
-79 VQGLLSTVI
+79 MHGLLKTVL
-88 ANLSLFQRKKMSS
+88 ANMSLLQCKKLPDD
-101 VMLGFL
+101 MLGFL
-107 KQDAKA
+107 KQYVKPSEELD
-113 IKEFE
+113 
-118 IPETT
+118 IPEMT
-123 PETRAKLVS
+123 PEARTKFVFGAV
-132 EAISELDQFLV
+132 SELDQLLV
-143 DVEMDIRS
+143 DIEMDIRS
-151 ELGVFKDLKKKG
+151 DQGIFKDLKKQG
-163 EEIDVKEVKP
+163 EAIDIKEVKP

-189 DLSKEEQDQASAT
+189 DLSKEEQDQASAR
-202 LYQEWEECRE
+202 LYQEWEEYRE
-212 KIFGRF
+212 KIFDRF
-218 VSSGHWNDEERAEVK
+218 VSSGYWNNEERAVVK

-272 YRQTDDDEVKVR
+272 YRLADDDEVKVR
-284 ALLGWLLVSMN
+284 ALLGWLLVSTN
-295 SSCYEQHPDF
+295 CGSYEQQPDF
-305 LSFAE
+305 RSFAE
-310 QLTEDCKNDS
+310 QLTEDCKNDP

-344 DYTNDIMSSL
+344 DYTNDIMASL

-361 LKNKVADLLE
+361 LRDKVADLLE

-377 NIFGVED
+377 NIFGIED
-384 DEETSD
+384 DEETS

-397 VDINTD
+397 DDTNTD
-403 EDGDPA
+403 EDRIPNLDA
-409 LNVGVDSPLS
+409 DIESPLS

-522 KPADEEEIVN
+522 ESADEEEIVK
-532 EFFKEPEEHRAKRI
+532 EFFNEPEEHRAKRI

-554 LRFSKFYKEKDELF
+554 MRFSKFYTAKDEIF
-568 TILDELDDD
+568 NIFDELDDD

-606 RREFPDMV
+606 RREFPDLV
-614 DVMLEGVP
+614 EVMLEGVP

-635 CMQKEDDHSLRMAV
+635 CMQKGDNHSLRMAV
-649 DHFKEMLKMQP
+649 DHFKKMLKIKP
-660 DMKPVYL
+660 DMKQVYL
-667 QLGICYRKL
+667 QLGTCYRNL
-676 CQVDE
+676 IQVDE

-696 SEEELFELKLEKLK
+696 SEEELFELKLDKLK
-710 FIVMNNRLEEAMPL
+710 FIVMNNRFEEAMPL

-729 YTHPESQMAGALLTQ
+729 YTHPENQMAGALLTQ
-744 LLIKIGGEHTEGNF
+744 LLIKIGGEHAEENF

-783 KSGKDP
+783 KAGKDT

-802 MMKNDKA
+802 MMKNDKL

-827 PKKAVGPF
+827 PKKAMGPF
-835 FRAYAYYEDK
+835 FRVYAYYVEK
-845 DQDVFFEVLR
+845 DENVFFEALK
-855 EDYKWLKNYGCSFT
+855 EDYKWLKNYGCSYT
-869 DIMIIYNQVV
+869 DLMIIYNQVV
-879 AEHQQSQEELKK
+879 AEHQKSQEEIKK

>member
-13 NSENEANNPENE
+13 NPEE
-25 ANNSENE
+25 DV
-32 PLDQKELLEDVAEI
+32 LDQDFLLEKVDEM
-46 RQMIHQ
+46 RDLIHQ
-52 QRFAECNP
+52 QRFSECKP
-60 MLFAII
+60 MLVEVFTPFSSNKQYINRLLQSLLTSLFA
-66 KNCPNQQPYIHRL
+66 NM
-79 VQGLLSTVI
+79 
-88 ANLSLFQRKKMSS
+88 SLFQRKKIPDG
-101 VMLGFL
+101 VFGFPIQHN
-107 KQDAKA
+107 KS
-113 IKEFE
+113 FE
-118 IPETT
+118 ELDIPEMT
-123 PETRAKLVS
+123 PEARAKY
-132 EAISELDQFLV
+132 ISSTISGLDQLLV

-151 ELGVFKDLKKKG
+151 DQGVFKDLKKLG
-163 EEIDVKEVKP
+163 EEIDIKEVKS

-189 DLSKEEQDQASAT
+189 DLSKEEQDQASAR

-218 VSSGHWNDEERAEVK
+218 VSSGYWNDEERAAVK

-284 ALLGWLLVSMN
+284 ALLGWLLVSTN
-295 SSCYEQHPDF
+295 CGCYEQHPDF
-305 LSFAE
+305 RSFAE

-361 LKNKVADLLE
+361 LKNKVADLLD

-377 NIFGVED
+377 NLFGIDE
-384 DEETSD
+384 DEETSE

-403 EDGDPA
+403 EDGVDN
-409 LNVGVDSPLS
+409 LNVDVDSPLS

-440 QTEFFTHL
+440 QTDFFTHL

-459 PHITEAL
+459 PHVTEAL

-490 YSLANLIVSHPN
+490 YSLANLIISHPN

-510 CYDDPEDEEDGS
+510 CYDDPEDDGDGS
-522 KPADEEEIVN
+522 EPADEEEIVN
-532 EFFKEPEEHRAKRI
+532 EFFKEPGEHRAKRI

-568 TILDELDDD
+568 TFLDELDDD

-614 DVMLEGVP
+614 EVMLEGVP

-635 CMQKEDDHSLRMAV
+635 CMQKGDDHSLRMAV
-649 DHFKEMLKMQP
+649 DHFKKMLKIKP
-660 DMKPVYL
+660 DMKQVYL
-667 QLGICYRKL
+667 QLGICYRNL
-676 CQVDE
+676 IQVDE

-696 SEEELFELKLEKLK
+696 SEEELFELKLDKLK
-710 FIVMNNRLEEAMPL
+710 FIVMNNRFEEAMPL

-729 YTHPESQMAGALLTQ
+729 YTHPENQMAGALLTQ
-744 LLIKIGGEHTEGNF
+744 LLIKIGGEHAEENF

-773 ELFGSFEKMK
+773 ELFGSFDKMK
-783 KSGKDP
+783 KSGKDT

-802 MMKNDKA
+802 MMKNDKL
-809 AEAYNNYSLG
+809 AEAYNNYSQG

-827 PKKAVGPF
+827 PKKALEPF
-835 FRAYAYYEDK
+835 FRAYAYYVEK
-845 DQDVFFEVLR
+845 DENVFFEALK
-855 EDYKWLKNYGCSFT
+855 EDYKWLKNYGCSYT
-869 DIMIIYNQVV
+869 DLMIIYNQVV
-879 AEHQQSQEELKK
+879 AEHQQTEDELKK

>member
-13 NSENEANNPENE
+13 NPEE
-25 ANNSENE
+25 V
-32 PLDQKELLEDVAEI
+32 LDQDELLEKIDEM
-46 RQMIHQ
+46 RQLIHQ
-52 QRFAECNP
+52 QRFTECKPLLVAVFTPLPSN
-60 MLFAII
+60 
-66 KNCPNQQPYIHRL
+66 KQYVNRL
-79 VQGLLSTVI
+79 LQSLLTALA
-88 ANLSLFQRKKMSS
+88 ANMSLFQRKKIPDG
-101 VMLGFL
+101 VFGFPL
-107 KQDAKA
+107 QH
-113 IKEFE
+113 IKSFE
-118 IPETT
+118 ELDIPEMT
-123 PETRAKLVS
+123 PETRAKYIS
-132 EAISELDQFLV
+132 SAISGLDQLLE
-143 DVEMDIRS
+143 DIEMDIRS
-151 ELGVFKDLKKKG
+151 DQGVFKDLKKQG
-163 EEIDVKEVKP
+163 EAIDIKEVKP

-189 DLSKEEQDQASAT
+189 DLSKEEQDQASAR
-202 LYQEWEECRE
+202 LYQEWEEYRE

-218 VSSGHWNDEERAEVK
+218 VSSGHWTDEECAAVK

-295 SSCYEQHPDF
+295 SSYCEQHPDF
-305 LSFAE
+305 RSFAE

-320 DLLAEIIKAQKMLAV
+320 DLLADIIKAQKMLAV

-361 LKNKVADLLE
+361 LKNKVADLLD

-377 NIFGVED
+377 NLFEIDE
-384 DEETSD
+384 DEETSE

-403 EDGDPA
+403 EDGVDN

-440 QTEFFTHL
+440 QTDFFTHL

-459 PHITEAL
+459 PHVTEAL

-490 YSLANLIVSHPN
+490 YSLANLIISHPN

-510 CYDDPEDEEDGS
+510 CYDDPEDEGDGS
-522 KPADEEEIVN
+522 EPADEEEIVN
-532 EFFKEPEEHRAKRI
+532 EFFKEPGEHRAKRI

-554 LRFSKFYKEKDELF
+554 LRFSKFYKGKDELF

-614 DVMLEGVP
+614 EVMLEGVP
-622 CDTLEMHFMKGWV
+622 CDTLEMHFMMGWV

-649 DHFKEMLKMQP
+649 DHFKKMLKIKP
-660 DMKPVYL
+660 DMKQVYL
-667 QLGICYRKL
+667 QLGICYRNL
-676 CQVDE
+676 IQMDE

-696 SEEELFELKLEKLK
+696 SEEELFELKLDKLK
-710 FIVMNNRLEEAMPL
+710 FIVMNNRFEEAMPL

-729 YTHPESQMAGALLTQ
+729 YTHPENQMAGALLTQ
-744 LLIKIGGEHTEGNF
+744 LLIKIGGEHAEENF

-768 FAEVN
+768 FAEAN

-783 KSGKDP
+783 KEGKDT

-827 PKKAVGPF
+827 PKKALEPF
-835 FRAYAYYEDK
+835 FRAYAYYVEK
-845 DQDVFFEVLR
+845 DENVFFEALK
-855 EDYKWLKNYGCSFT
+855 EDYKWLKNYGCSYT
-869 DIMIIYNQVV
+869 DLMIIYNQVV
-879 AEHQQSQEELKK
+879 AEHQKSQEEIKK

>member
-13 NSENEANNPENE
+13 NPEE
-25 ANNSENE
+25 DV
-32 PLDQKELLEDVAEI
+32 LDQDFLLEKVDEM
-46 RQMIHQ
+46 RQLIHQ
-52 QRFAECNP
+52 QRFSECKP
-60 MLFAII
+60 MLVEVFTPFSSNKQYINRLMQNLLTSLFA
-66 KNCPNQQPYIHRL
+66 NM
-79 VQGLLSTVI
+79 
-88 ANLSLFQRKKMSS
+88 SLFQRKKIPDGVFGIPIQHNKS
-101 VMLGFL
+101 
-107 KQDAKA
+107 
-113 IKEFE
+113 FE
-118 IPETT
+118 ELDIPEMT
-123 PETRAKLVS
+123 PEARAKYIS
-132 EAISELDQFLV
+132 NAISELDQLLE
-143 DVEMDIRS
+143 DIEMDIRS
-151 ELGVFKDLKKKG
+151 EQGIFKDLKKQG
-163 EEIDVKEVKP
+163 EEIDIKEVKP

-189 DLSKEEQDQASAT
+189 DLSKEEQDQASAR
-202 LYQEWEECRE
+202 LYQEWEEYRE
-212 KIFGRF
+212 KIFDRF
-218 VSSGHWNDEERAEVK
+218 VSSGYWNDEERAVVK

-272 YRQTDDDEVKVR
+272 YRLADDDEVKVR
-284 ALLGWLLVSMN
+284 ALLGWLLVSTN
-295 SSCYEQHPDF
+295 CGSYEQQPDF
-305 LSFAE
+305 RSFAE

-344 DYTNDIMSSL
+344 DYTNDIMASL
-354 SKRFLGD
+354 SKRFLDD
-361 LKNKVADLLE
+361 LRDKVADLLE

-377 NIFGVED
+377 NIFGIED
-384 DEETSD
+384 DEETS

-397 VDINTD
+397 DDTNTD
-403 EDGDPA
+403 KDGIPNLDA
-409 LNVGVDSPLS
+409 DIESPLS

-490 YSLANLIVSHPN
+490 YSLANLIVSHSN

-522 KPADEEEIVN
+522 ESADEEEIVK
-532 EFFKEPEEHRAKRI
+532 EFFNEPEEHRAKRI

-554 LRFSKFYKEKDELF
+554 MRFSKFYTAKDEIF
-568 TILDELDDD
+568 NILDELDDD

-606 RREFPDMV
+606 RREFPDLV
-614 DVMLEGVP
+614 EVMLEGVP

-635 CMQKEDDHSLRMAV
+635 CMQKGDNHSLRMAV
-649 DHFKEMLKMQP
+649 DHFKKMLKIKP
-660 DMKPVYL
+660 DMKQVYL
-667 QLGICYRKL
+667 QLGTCYRNL
-676 CQVDE
+676 IQVDE

-696 SEEELFELKLEKLK
+696 SEEELFELKLDKLK
-710 FIVMNNRLEEAMPL
+710 FIVMNNRFEEAMPL

-729 YTHPESQMAGALLTQ
+729 YTHPENQMAGALLTQ
-744 LLIKIGGEHTEGNF
+744 LLIKIGGKHAEENF

-783 KSGKDP
+783 KAGKDT

-802 MMKNDKA
+802 MMKNDKL

-827 PKKAVGPF
+827 PKKAMGPF
-835 FRAYAYYEDK
+835 FRVYAYYVEK
-845 DQDVFFEVLR
+845 DENVFFEALK
-855 EDYKWLKNYGCSFT
+855 EDYKWLKNYGCSYT
-869 DIMIIYNQVV
+869 DLMIIYNQVV
-879 AEHQQSQEELKK
+879 AEHQKSQEEIKK

>member
-13 NSENEANNPENE
+13 NPEE
-25 ANNSENE
+25 VLA
-32 PLDQKELLEDVAEI
+32 QKELLEDVVEI

-66 KNCPNQQPYIHRL
+66 KNSPNHLPYIHRL

-88 ANLSLFQRKKMSS
+88 ASLSLFQRKKMSTE
-101 VMLGFL
+101 MLGFL
-107 KQDAKA
+107 KLDAKA
-113 IKEFE
+113 IKEFK

-123 PETRAKLVS
+123 PEARAKLVS

-143 DVEMDIRS
+143 DIEMDIRS
-151 ELGVFKDLKKKG
+151 DQGIFKDLKKQG
-163 EEIDVKEVKP
+163 EAIDIKEVKP

-189 DLSKEEQDQASAT
+189 DLSKEEQDQASVR
-202 LYQEWEECRE
+202 LYQEWEEYRE
-212 KIFGRF
+212 KIFDRF
-218 VSSGHWNDEERAEVK
+218 VSSGYWNDEERVVVK

-272 YRQTDDDEVKVR
+272 YRLADDDEVKVR
-284 ALLGWLLVSMN
+284 ALLGWLLVSTN
-295 SSCYEQHPDF
+295 CGCYEQHPDF
-305 LSFAE
+305 RSFAE

-344 DYTNDIMSSL
+344 DYTNDIMASL

-361 LKNKVADLLE
+361 LKDKVADLLE

-377 NIFGVED
+377 NIFEID
-384 DEETSD
+384 EDEETS

-403 EDGDPA
+403 EDGIPNLDA
-409 LNVGVDSPLS
+409 DIESPLS

-431 LPQFKMLRD
+431 LPQFKMLLD

-510 CYDDPEDEEDGS
+510 CYDDPEDEGDGS
-522 KPADEEEIVN
+522 EPADEEEIVK
-532 EFFKEPEEHRAKRI
+532 EFFKEPGEHRAKRI

-554 LRFSKFYKEKDELF
+554 LRFSKFYKEKDGLF

-635 CMQKEDDHSLRMAV
+635 CMQKGDNHSLCMAV
-649 DHFKEMLKMQP
+649 DHFKKMLKIKP
-660 DMKPVYL
+660 DMKQVYL
-667 QLGICYRKL
+667 QLGICYRNL
-676 CQVDE
+676 IQVDE

-696 SEEELFELKLEKLK
+696 SEEELFELKLDKLK
-710 FIVMNNRLEEAMPL
+710 FIVMNNRFEEAMPL

-729 YTHPESQMAGALLTQ
+729 YTHPENQMAGALLTQ
-744 LLIKIGGEHTEGNF
+744 LLIKTGGEHAEENF
-758 QKAHQRLDEY
+758 LKAHQRLDEY

-802 MMKNDKA
+802 MMKNDKL

-827 PKKAVGPF
+827 PKKAMGPF
-835 FRAYAYYEDK
+835 FRAYAYYVEK
-845 DQDVFFEVLR
+845 DENVFFEALK
-855 EDYKWLKNYGCSFT
+855 EDYKWLKNYGCSYT
-869 DIMIIYNQVV
+869 DLMIIYNQVV
-879 AEHQQSQEELKK
+879 AEHQKSQEEIKK

>member
-13 NSENEANNPENE
+13 NPEE
-25 ANNSENE
+25 DV
-32 PLDQKELLEDVAEI
+32 LDQDFLLEKVDEM
-46 RQMIHQ
+46 RDLIHQ
-52 QRFAECNP
+52 QRFSECKP
-60 MLFAII
+60 MLVEVFTPFSSNKQYINRLLQSLLTSLFA
-66 KNCPNQQPYIHRL
+66 NM
-79 VQGLLSTVI
+79 
-88 ANLSLFQRKKMSS
+88 SLFQRKKIPDGVFGIPIEHNKS
-101 VMLGFL
+101 
-107 KQDAKA
+107 
-113 IKEFE
+113 FE
-118 IPETT
+118 ELDIPEMT
-123 PETRAKLVS
+123 PEARAKY
-132 EAISELDQFLV
+132 ISSTISGLDQLLV

-151 ELGVFKDLKKKG
+151 DQGVFKDLKKQG
-163 EEIDVKEVKP
+163 EAIDIKEVKP

-189 DLSKEEQDQASAT
+189 DLSKEEQDQASAR
-202 LYQEWEECRE
+202 LYQEWEEYRE

-218 VSSGHWNDEERAEVK
+218 VSSGHWTDEECAAVK
-233 DTILSPTVDSLT
+233 DSILSPTVDSLT

-295 SSCYEQHPDF
+295 SSYCEQHPDF
-305 LSFAE
+305 RSFAE
-310 QLTEDCKNDS
+310 QLTEDCKNDQ
-320 DLLAEIIKAQKMLAV
+320 DLLADIIKAQKMLAV

-361 LKNKVADLLE
+361 LKNKVADLLD

-377 NIFGVED
+377 NLFEIDE
-384 DEETSD
+384 DEETSE

-403 EDGDPA
+403 EDGVDN

-440 QTEFFTHL
+440 QTDFFTHL

-459 PHITEAL
+459 PHVTEAL

-490 YSLANLIVSHPN
+490 YSLANLIISHPN

-510 CYDDPEDEEDGS
+510 CYDDPEDEGDGS
-522 KPADEEEIVN
+522 EPADEEEIVN
-532 EFFKEPEEHRAKRI
+532 EFFKEPGEHRAKRI

-554 LRFSKFYKEKDELF
+554 LRFSKFYKGKDELF

-614 DVMLEGVP
+614 EVMLEGVP

-649 DHFKEMLKMQP
+649 SHFKEMLKMQP
-660 DMKPVYL
+660 DMKQVYL
-667 QLGICYRKL
+667 QLGICYRNL
-676 CQVDE
+676 IQVDE

-696 SEEELFELKLEKLK
+696 SEEELFELKLDKLK
-710 FIVMNNRLEEAMPL
+710 FIVMNNRFEEAMPL

-729 YTHPESQMAGALLTQ
+729 YTHPENQMAGALLTQ
-744 LLIKIGGEHTEGNF
+744 LLIKIGGEHAEENF

-768 FAEVN
+768 FAEAN

-783 KSGKDP
+783 KEGKDT

-827 PKKAVGPF
+827 PKKAMGPF
-835 FRAYAYYEDK
+835 FRAYAYYVEK
-845 DQDVFFEVLR
+845 DENVFFEALK
-855 EDYKWLKNYGCSFT
+855 EDYKWLKDYGCSYT
-869 DIMIIYNQVV
+869 DLMIIYNQVV
-879 AEHQQSQEELKK
+879 AEHQKSQEEIKK

>member
-13 NSENEANNPENE
+13 NPEE
-25 ANNSENE
+25 V
-32 PLDQKELLEDVAEI
+32 LDQDELLEKIDEM
-46 RQMIHQ
+46 RQLIHQ
-52 QRFAECNP
+52 QRFTECKPLLVAVFTPLPSN
-60 MLFAII
+60 
-66 KNCPNQQPYIHRL
+66 KQYVNRL
-79 VQGLLSTVI
+79 LQSLLTALA
-88 ANLSLFQRKKMSS
+88 ANMSLFQRKKIPDG
-101 VMLGFL
+101 VFGFPL
-107 KQDAKA
+107 QH
-113 IKEFE
+113 IKSFE
-118 IPETT
+118 ELDIPEMT
-123 PETRAKLVS
+123 PETRAKYIS
-132 EAISELDQFLV
+132 SAISGLDQLLE
-143 DVEMDIRS
+143 DIEMDIRS
-151 ELGVFKDLKKKG
+151 DQGVFKDLKKQG
-163 EEIDVKEVKP
+163 EAIDIKEVKP

-189 DLSKEEQDQASAT
+189 DLSKEEQDQASAR
-202 LYQEWEECRE
+202 LYQEWEEYRE

-218 VSSGHWNDEERAEVK
+218 VSSGHWTDEECAAVK

-265 FTLLYDI
+265 FTLLYGI

-295 SSCYEQHPDF
+295 SSYCEQHPDF
-305 LSFAE
+305 RSFAE
-310 QLTEDCKNDS
+310 QLTEDCKNDQ
-320 DLLAEIIKAQKMLAV
+320 DLLADIIKAQKMLAV

-361 LKNKVADLLE
+361 LKNKVADLLD

-377 NIFGVED
+377 NLFEIDE
-384 DEETSD
+384 DEETSE

-403 EDGDPA
+403 EDGGDN

-440 QTEFFTHL
+440 QTDFFTHL

-459 PHITEAL
+459 PHVTEAL

-490 YSLANLIVSHPN
+490 YSLANLIISHPN

-510 CYDDPEDEEDGS
+510 CYDDPEDEGDGS
-522 KPADEEEIVN
+522 EPADEEEIVN
-532 EFFKEPEEHRAKRI
+532 EFFKEPGEHRAKRI

-554 LRFSKFYKEKDELF
+554 LRFSKFYKGKDELF

-614 DVMLEGVP
+614 EVMLEGVP

-649 DHFKEMLKMQP
+649 SHFKEMLKMQP
-660 DMKPVYL
+660 DMKQVYL
-667 QLGICYRKL
+667 QLGICYRNL
-676 CQVDE
+676 IQVDE

-696 SEEELFELKLEKLK
+696 SEEELFELKLDKLK
-710 FIVMNNRLEEAMPL
+710 FIVMNNRFEEAMPL

-729 YTHPESQMAGALLTQ
+729 YTHPENQMAGALLTQ
-744 LLIKIGGEHTEGNF
+744 LLIKIGGEHAEENF

-768 FAEVN
+768 FAEAN

-783 KSGKDP
+783 KEGKDT

-827 PKKAVGPF
+827 PKKALEPF
-835 FRAYAYYEDK
+835 FRAYAYYVEK
-845 DQDVFFEVLR
+845 DENVFFEALK
-855 EDYKWLKNYGCSFT
+855 EDYKWLKNYGCSYT
-869 DIMIIYNQVV
+869 DLMIIYNQVV
-879 AEHQQSQEELKK
+879 AEHQQTEDELKK

>member
-13 NSENEANNPENE
+13 NPEE
-25 ANNSENE
+25 V
-32 PLDQKELLEDVAEI
+32 LDQDELLEKIDEM
-46 RQMIHQ
+46 RQLIHQ
-52 QRFAECNP
+52 QRFTECKPLLVAVFTPLPSN
-60 MLFAII
+60 
-66 KNCPNQQPYIHRL
+66 KQYVNRL
-79 VQGLLSTVI
+79 LQSLLTALA
-88 ANLSLFQRKKMSS
+88 ANMSLFQRKKIPDG
-101 VMLGFL
+101 VFGFPL
-107 KQDAKA
+107 QH
-113 IKEFE
+113 IKSFE
-118 IPETT
+118 ELDIPEMT
-123 PETRAKLVS
+123 PETRAKYIS
-132 EAISELDQFLV
+132 SAISGLDQLLE
-143 DVEMDIRS
+143 DIEMDIRS
-151 ELGVFKDLKKKG
+151 DQGIFKDLKKQG
-163 EEIDVKEVKP
+163 EAIDIKEVKP

-189 DLSKEEQDQASAT
+189 DLSKEEQDQASAR
-202 LYQEWEECRE
+202 LYQEWEEYRE
-212 KIFGRF
+212 KIFDRF
-218 VSSGHWNDEERAEVK
+218 VSSGYWNDEERAVVK

-284 ALLGWLLVSMN
+284 ALLGWLLVSTN
-295 SSCYEQHPDF
+295 CGCYEQQPDF
-305 LSFAE
+305 RSFAE
-310 QLTEDCKNDS
+310 QLTEDCKNDP

-361 LKNKVADLLE
+361 LKDKVADLLE

-377 NIFGVED
+377 NLFEIDE
-384 DEETSD
+384 DEETSE

-403 EDGDPA
+403 EDGVDN

-440 QTEFFTHL
+440 QTDFFTHL

-459 PHITEAL
+459 PHVTEAL

-490 YSLANLIVSHPN
+490 YSLANLIISHPN

-510 CYDDPEDEEDGS
+510 CYDDPEDEGDGS
-522 KPADEEEIVN
+522 EPADEEEIVN
-532 EFFKEPEEHRAKRI
+532 EFFKEPGEHRAKRI

-606 RREFPDMV
+606 RREFPDLV
-614 DVMLEGVP
+614 EVMLEGVP

-635 CMQKEDDHSLRMAV
+635 CMQKGDDHSLRMAV
-649 DHFKEMLKMQP
+649 DHFKKMLKIKP
-660 DMKPVYL
+660 DMKQVYL
-667 QLGICYRKL
+667 QLGICYRNL
-676 CQVDE
+676 IQVDE

-696 SEEELFELKLEKLK
+696 SEEELFKLKLDKLK
-710 FIVMNNRLEEAMPL
+710 FIVMNNRFEEAMPL

-729 YTHPESQMAGALLTQ
+729 YTHPENQMAGALLTQ
-744 LLIKIGGEHTEGNF
+744 LLIKIGGEHAEENF

-768 FAEVN
+768 FAEAN

-783 KSGKDP
+783 KEGKDT

-827 PKKAVGPF
+827 PKKAMGPF
-835 FRAYAYYEDK
+835 FRAYAYYVEK
-845 DQDVFFEVLR
+845 DENVFFEALK
-855 EDYKWLKNYGCSFT
+855 EDYKWLKDYGCSYT
-869 DIMIIYNQVV
+869 DLMIIYNQVV
-879 AEHQQSQEELKK
+879 AEHQKSQEEIKK

>member
-13 NSENEANNPENE
+13 NSEKV
-25 ANNSENE
+25 
-32 PLDQKELLEDVAEI
+32 LDQDELLEKIDEM
-46 RQMIHQ
+46 RQLILQ
-52 QRFAECNP
+52 QRFTECKPLLVAVFTPLPSN
-60 MLFAII
+60 
-66 KNCPNQQPYIHRL
+66 KQYVNRL
-79 VQGLLSTVI
+79 LQAFLNGLA
-88 ANLSLFQRKKMSS
+88 ANMSLFQRKKIPDG
-101 VMLGFL
+101 VFGFPL
-107 KQDAKA
+107 QHNKS
-113 IKEFE
+113 FE
-118 IPETT
+118 ELDIPEMT
-123 PETRAKLVS
+123 PETRAKY
-132 EAISELDQFLV
+132 ISNVISQLDQFLV
-143 DVEMDIRS
+143 DIEMDIRS
-151 ELGVFKDLKKKG
+151 EQGIFKDLKKQG
-163 EEIDVKEVKP
+163 EAIDIKEVKP

-218 VSSGHWNDEERAEVK
+218 VSSGHWDDEESAAVK

-305 LSFAE
+305 RSFAE

-354 SKRFLGD
+354 SKRFLGE
-361 LKNKVADLLE
+361 LKNKVADLLD

-377 NIFGVED
+377 NLFEIDE
-384 DEETSD
+384 DEETS

-403 EDGDPA
+403 EDGIDNLDA
-409 LNVGVDSPLS
+409 DIESPLS

-522 KPADEEEIVN
+522 ESADEEEIVN
-532 EFFKEPEEHRAKRI
+532 EFFKEPGEHRAKRI

-554 LRFSKFYKEKDELF
+554 LRFSKFYTAKDEIF
-568 TILDELDDD
+568 NILDELDDD

-606 RREFPDMV
+606 RREFPDLV
-614 DVMLEGVP
+614 EVMLEGVP

-635 CMQKEDDHSLRMAV
+635 CMQKEDNHSLCMAV
-649 DHFKEMLKMQP
+649 DHFKKMLKIKP
-660 DMKPVYL
+660 DMKQVYL
-667 QLGICYRKL
+667 QLGICYRNL
-676 CQVDE
+676 IQVDE

-696 SEEELFELKLEKLK
+696 SEEELFELKLDKLK
-710 FIVMNNRLEEAMPL
+710 FIVMNNRFEEAMPL

-729 YTHPESQMAGALLTQ
+729 YTHPENQMAGALLTQ
-744 LLIKIGGEHTEGNF
+744 LLIKIGGEHAEENF

-783 KSGKDP
+783 KEGKDT

-802 MMKNDKA
+802 MMKNDKL

-827 PKKAVGPF
+827 PKKAMGPF
-835 FRAYAYYEDK
+835 FRAYAYYVEK
-845 DQDVFFEVLR
+845 DENVFFEALK
-855 EDYKWLKNYGCSFT
+855 EDYKWLKNYGCSYT
-869 DIMIIYNQVV
+869 DLMIIYNQVV
-879 AEHQQSQEELKK
+879 AEHQKSQEEIKK